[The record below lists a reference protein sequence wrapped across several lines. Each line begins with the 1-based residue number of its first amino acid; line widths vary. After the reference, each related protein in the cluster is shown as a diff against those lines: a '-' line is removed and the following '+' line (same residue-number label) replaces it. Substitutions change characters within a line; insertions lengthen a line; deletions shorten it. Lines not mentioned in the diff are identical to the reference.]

1 MSNVSNDNKRRAVA
15 RMSVVYLMLAAMF
28 IVVLVRV
35 VYLKTGERKEFWS
48 KQENKRIIK
57 DRVVSAKRGNIYA
70 MDPDNGE
77 LLLLAT
83 TEPQYDVF
91 IDLGKHWVLD
101 KHNKRKDKEWVISQ
115 ETFDKNLN
123 ALCDSLA
130 KVFQTGRDCKTASEY
145 KKYFIKARKAERRYV
160 NVRRKVSEKELERM
174 KRFPLIGKTTNRKKK
189 TAYSFVGAV
198 HVEKGA
204 KRVYPYY
211 PMARRTIGINVTANG
226 CDTCYNGID
235 GAFTQYLSGVHG
247 TRLEIKINPNE
258 WVPVNTE
265 EKIKTI
271 DGMDVVTTLD
281 VSLQEL
287 AENSLRSCLDSSDA
301 ESGCVVLMEVETGY
315 IKAISNLSLNKD
327 GEYVELDN
335 IAISNSF
342 EPGSTF
348 KIVTAM
354 MLLDKGFADT
364 SDLVPTG
371 IKNFPGNEKP
381 IRDVGGVNH
390 GLVSFARALE
400 MSSNVGISQLVYNV
414 YNKKRSDLSRD
425 LKDYFPFEPLGLNIK
440 VHEPKPKI
448 GSSENPTD
456 LLRMSFGYVSRMTP
470 LQILTFYNAIANKGV
485 MLKPQFVQS
494 ILKDGKEVERFA
506 PIIMSESICKRETI
520 DKLHNVLKG
529 VVQNGTGRRLKTAS
543 YGIAGKSGTAEIG
556 YDKKHAGIQHRASF
570 VGYFPADAPKYSCI
584 VVISKPQ
591 KARTHGG
598 DLAAPVFRELSDRVV
613 GTRIDFNRT
622 NVNESTVKYP
632 IIGYG
637 NGGDFYAFC
646 KSLGLHTSKPTAKWI
661 KGKDINGMCALS
673 EQKIQDGLVPNVVG
687 LTAKDAVYM
696 LENIGMKVRFHGKG
710 KVVSQ
715 SVAAGSRIDKRNN
728 IIVLGL
734 RSPIAE
740 EE

>member
-1 MSNVSNDNKRRAVA
+1 MSNDNKQGTV
-15 RMSVVYLMLAAMF
+15 RMSIVYLLLGVMF
-28 IVVLVRV
+28 IVVFVRV
-35 VYLKTGERKEFWS
+35 VYLKTGERKEFWT
-48 KQENKRIIK
+48 KQEQKRIIK
-57 DRVVSAKRGNIYA
+57 ERVVSAKRGNIYA

-77 LLLLAT
+77 YLLLAT
-83 TEPQYDVF
+83 TEPQYDVY
-91 IDLGKHWVLD
+91 IDLGKSLEF
-101 KHNKRKDKEWVISQ
+101 DKESKHKVKQWVISQ
-115 ETFDKNLN
+115 EDFNKNMN

-130 KVFQTGRDCKTASEY
+130 KVFQNGRDCKSAAEY
-145 KKYFIKARKAERRYV
+145 KRYFLKARKAERRYV
-160 NVRRKVSEKELERM
+160 TVRRKVSEKELERM
-174 KRFPLIGKTTNRKKK
+174 KRFPLIGYQRFKRKKPTGK
-189 TAYSFVGAV
+189 YDFVGAV
-198 HVEKGA
+198 HVEKGS

-211 PMARRTIGINVTANG
+211 PMARRTIGINVTDNG

-247 TRLEIKINPNE
+247 KRLEIKINPNE
-258 WVPVNTE
+258 WVPVNTD

-287 AENSLRSCLDSSDA
+287 AENSLRSCLDSSEA

-315 IKAISNLSLNKD
+315 IKAISNLSLNKN
-327 GEYVELDN
+327 GEYVESDN

-354 MLLDKGFADT
+354 MLLDRGLADT

-371 IKNFPGNEKP
+371 VKNFPGNEKP
-381 IRDVGGVNH
+381 IRDVGGTNH

-400 MSSNVGISQLVYNV
+400 MSSNVGISQLVYNI
-414 YNKKRSDLSRD
+414 YNKKRADFSKD
-425 LKDYFPFEPLGLNIK
+425 LKEYFAFEPLGLNIK

-485 MLKPQFVQS
+485 MVKPQFVQS
-494 ILKDGKEVERFA
+494 VVKDGKEVERFA
-506 PIIMSESICKRETI
+506 PIIMSEAICKRETI

-613 GTRIDFNRT
+613 GTRIDFNKT
-622 NVNESTVKYP
+622 NIKESTVKYP
-632 IIGYG
+632 VIGYG

-646 KSLGLHTSKPTAKWI
+646 KSLGLHITKPSVMWV

-673 EQKIQDGLVPNVVG
+673 EQNVQSGIVPNVVG
-687 LTAKDAVYM
+687 LTIKDAVYM
-696 LENIGMKVRFHGKG
+696 LENLGMKVRFHGKG

-728 IIVLGL
+728 VIVLGL
-734 RSPIAE
+734 RGPRE
-740 EE
+740 EEK

>member
-1 MSNVSNDNKRRAVA
+1 MSNDNKQGTV
-15 RMSVVYLMLAAMF
+15 RMSIVYLLLGMMF
-28 IVVLVRV
+28 IVVFVRV
-35 VYLKTGERKEFWS
+35 VYLKTGERKEFWT
-48 KQENKRIIK
+48 KQEQKRIIK
-57 DRVVSAKRGNIYA
+57 ERVVSAKRGNIYA

-77 LLLLAT
+77 YLLLAT
-83 TEPQYDVF
+83 TEPQYDVY
-91 IDLGKHWVLD
+91 IDLGKSLEF
-101 KHNKRKDKEWVISQ
+101 DKESKHKVKQWVISQ
-115 ETFDKNLN
+115 EDFNKNMN

-130 KVFQTGRDCKTASEY
+130 KVFQTGRECKSASEY
-145 KKYFIKARKAERRYV
+145 KRYFLKARKAERRYV
-160 NVRRKVSEKELERM
+160 TVRRKVSEKELERM
-174 KRFPLIGKTTNRKKK
+174 KRFPLIGYQRFKRKKPTGK
-189 TAYSFVGAV
+189 YDFVGAV
-198 HVEKGA
+198 HVEKGS

-211 PMARRTIGINVTANG
+211 PMARRTIGINVTDNG

-247 TRLEIKINPNE
+247 KRLEIKINPNE
-258 WVPVNTE
+258 WVPVNTD

-287 AENSLRSCLDSSDA
+287 AENSLRSCLDSSEA

-315 IKAISNLSLNKD
+315 IKAISNLSLNKN
-327 GEYVELDN
+327 GEYVESDN

-354 MLLDKGFADT
+354 MLLDRGLADT

-371 IKNFPGNEKP
+371 VKNFPGNEKP
-381 IRDVGGVNH
+381 IRDVGGTNH

-400 MSSNVGISQLVYNV
+400 MSSNVGISQLVYNI
-414 YNKKRSDLSRD
+414 YNKKRADFSKD
-425 LKDYFPFEPLGLNIK
+425 LKEYFAFEPLGLNIK

-485 MLKPQFVQS
+485 MVKPQFVQS
-494 ILKDGKEVERFA
+494 VVKDGKEVERFA
-506 PIIMSESICKRETI
+506 PIIMSEAICKRETI

-613 GTRIDFNRT
+613 GTRIDFNKT
-622 NVNESTVKYP
+622 NIKESTVKYP
-632 IIGYG
+632 VIGYG

-646 KSLGLHTSKPTAKWI
+646 KSLGLHITKPSVMWV

-673 EQKIQDGLVPNVVG
+673 EQNVQSGIVPNVVG
-687 LTAKDAVYM
+687 LTIKDAVYM
-696 LENIGMKVRFHGKG
+696 LENLGMKVRFHGKG

-728 IIVLGL
+728 VIVLGL
-734 RSPIAE
+734 RSPRE
-740 EE
+740 EEK

>member
-1 MSNVSNDNKRRAVA
+1 MSNDNKQGTV
-15 RMSVVYLMLAAMF
+15 RMSIVYLLLGMMF
-28 IVVLVRV
+28 IVVFVRV
-35 VYLKTGERKEFWS
+35 VYLKTGERKEFWT
-48 KQENKRIIK
+48 KQEQKRIIK
-57 DRVVSAKRGNIYA
+57 ERVVSAKRGNIYA

-77 LLLLAT
+77 YLLLAT
-83 TEPQYDVF
+83 TEPQYDVY
-91 IDLGKHWVLD
+91 IDLGKSLEF
-101 KHNKRKDKEWVISQ
+101 DKESKHKVKQWVISQ
-115 ETFDKNLN
+115 EDFNKNMN

-130 KVFQTGRDCKTASEY
+130 KVFQNGRDCKSAAEY
-145 KKYFIKARKAERRYV
+145 KRYFLKARKAERRYV
-160 NVRRKVSEKELERM
+160 TVRRKVSEKELERM
-174 KRFPLIGKTTNRKKK
+174 KRFPLIGYQRFKRKKPTGK
-189 TAYSFVGAV
+189 YDFVGAV
-198 HVEKGA
+198 HVEKGS

-211 PMARRTIGINVTANG
+211 PMARRTIGINVTDNG

-247 TRLEIKINPNE
+247 KRLEIKINPNE
-258 WVPVNTE
+258 WVPVNTD

-287 AENSLRSCLDSSDA
+287 AENSLRSCLDSSEA

-315 IKAISNLSLNKD
+315 IKAISNLSLNKN
-327 GEYVELDN
+327 GEYVESDN

-354 MLLDKGFADT
+354 MLLDRGLADT

-371 IKNFPGNEKP
+371 VKNFPGNEKP
-381 IRDVGGVNH
+381 IRDVGGTNH

-400 MSSNVGISQLVYNV
+400 MSSNVGISQLVYNI
-414 YNKKRSDLSRD
+414 YNKKRADFSKD
-425 LKDYFPFEPLGLNIK
+425 LKEYFAFEPLGLNIK

-485 MLKPQFVQS
+485 MVKPQFVQ
-494 ILKDGKEVERFA
+494 LVVKDGKEVERFA
-506 PIIMSESICKRETI
+506 PIIMSEAICKRETI

-613 GTRIDFNRT
+613 GTRIDFNKT
-622 NVNESTVKYP
+622 NIKESTVKYP
-632 IIGYG
+632 VIGYG

-646 KSLGLHTSKPTAKWI
+646 KSLGLHITKPSVMWV

-673 EQKIQDGLVPNVVG
+673 EQNVQSGIVPNVVG
-687 LTAKDAVYM
+687 LTIKDAVYM
-696 LENIGMKVRFHGKG
+696 LENLGMKVRFHGKG

-728 IIVLGL
+728 VIVLGL
-734 RSPIAE
+734 RSPRE
-740 EE
+740 EEK

>member
-1 MSNVSNDNKRRAVA
+1 MSNDNKQGTV
-15 RMSVVYLMLAAMF
+15 RMSIVYLLLGMMF
-28 IVVLVRV
+28 IVVFVRV
-35 VYLKTGERKEFWS
+35 VYLKTGERKEFWT
-48 KQENKRIIK
+48 KQEQKRIIK
-57 DRVVSAKRGNIYA
+57 ERVVSAKRGNIYA

-77 LLLLAT
+77 YLLLAT
-83 TEPQYDVF
+83 TEPQYDVY
-91 IDLGKHWVLD
+91 IDLGKSLEF
-101 KHNKRKDKEWVISQ
+101 DKESKHKVKQWVISQ
-115 ETFDKNLN
+115 EDFNKNMN

-130 KVFQTGRDCKTASEY
+130 KVFQNGRDCKSAAEY
-145 KKYFIKARKAERRYV
+145 KRYFLKARKAERRYV
-160 NVRRKVSEKELERM
+160 TVRRKVSEKELERM
-174 KRFPLIGKTTNRKKK
+174 KRFPLIGYQRFKRKKPTSK
-189 TAYSFVGAV
+189 YDFVGAV
-198 HVEKGA
+198 HVEKGS

-211 PMARRTIGINVTANG
+211 PMARRTIGINVTDNG

-247 TRLEIKINPNE
+247 KRLEIKINPNE
-258 WVPVNTE
+258 WVPVNTD

-287 AENSLRSCLDSSDA
+287 AENSLRSCLDSSEA

-315 IKAISNLSLNKD
+315 IKAISNLSLNKN
-327 GEYVELDN
+327 GEYVESDN

-354 MLLDKGFADT
+354 MLLDRGLADT

-371 IKNFPGNEKP
+371 VKNFPGNEKP
-381 IRDVGGVNH
+381 IRDVGGTNH

-400 MSSNVGISQLVYNV
+400 MSSNVGISQLVYNI
-414 YNKKRSDLSRD
+414 YNKKRADFSKD
-425 LKDYFPFEPLGLNIK
+425 LKEYFAFEPLGLNIK

-485 MLKPQFVQS
+485 MVKPQFVQS
-494 ILKDGKEVERFA
+494 VVKDGKEVERFA
-506 PIIMSESICKRETI
+506 PIIMSEAICKRETI

-613 GTRIDFNRT
+613 GTRIDFNKT
-622 NVNESTVKYP
+622 NIKESTVKYP
-632 IIGYG
+632 VIGYG

-646 KSLGLHTSKPTAKWI
+646 KSLGLHITKPSVMWV

-673 EQKIQDGLVPNVVG
+673 EQNVQSGIVPNVVG
-687 LTAKDAVYM
+687 LTIKDAVYM
-696 LENIGMKVRFHGKG
+696 LENLGMKVRFHGKG

-728 IIVLGL
+728 VIVLGL
-734 RSPIAE
+734 RSPRE
-740 EE
+740 EEK

>member
-1 MSNVSNDNKRRAVA
+1 MSNDNKQGTV
-15 RMSVVYLMLAAMF
+15 RMSIVYLLLGMMF
-28 IVVLVRV
+28 IVVFVRV
-35 VYLKTGERKEFWS
+35 VYLKTGERKEFWT
-48 KQENKRIIK
+48 KQEQKRIIK
-57 DRVVSAKRGNIYA
+57 ERVVSAKRGNIYA

-77 LLLLAT
+77 YLLLAT
-83 TEPQYDVF
+83 TEPQYDVY
-91 IDLGKHWVLD
+91 IDLGKSLEF
-101 KHNKRKDKEWVISQ
+101 DKESKHKVKQWVISQ
-115 ETFDKNLN
+115 EDFNKNMN

-130 KVFQTGRDCKTASEY
+130 KVFQTGRDCKSAAEY
-145 KKYFIKARKAERRYV
+145 KRYFLKARKAERRYV
-160 NVRRKVSEKELERM
+160 TVRRKVSEKELERM
-174 KRFPLIGKTTNRKKK
+174 KRFPLIGYQRFKRKKPTGK
-189 TAYSFVGAV
+189 YDFVGAV
-198 HVEKGA
+198 HVEKGS

-211 PMARRTIGINVTANG
+211 PMARRTIGINVTDNG

-247 TRLEIKINPNE
+247 KRLEIKINPNE
-258 WVPVNTE
+258 WVPVNTD

-287 AENSLRSCLDSSDA
+287 AENSLRSCLDSSEA

-315 IKAISNLSLNKD
+315 IKAISNLSLNKN
-327 GEYVELDN
+327 GEYVESDN

-354 MLLDKGFADT
+354 MLLDRGLADT

-371 IKNFPGNEKP
+371 VKNFPGNEKP
-381 IRDVGGVNH
+381 IRDVGGTNH

-400 MSSNVGISQLVYNV
+400 MSSNVGISQLVYNI
-414 YNKKRSDLSRD
+414 YNKKRADFSKD
-425 LKDYFPFEPLGLNIK
+425 LKEYFAFEPLGLNIK

-485 MLKPQFVQS
+485 MVKPQFVQS
-494 ILKDGKEVERFA
+494 VVKDGKEVERFA
-506 PIIMSESICKRETI
+506 PIIMSEAICKRETI

-613 GTRIDFNRT
+613 GTRIDFNKT
-622 NVNESTVKYP
+622 NIKESTVKYP
-632 IIGYG
+632 VIGYG

-646 KSLGLHTSKPTAKWI
+646 KSLGLHITKPSVMWV

-673 EQKIQDGLVPNVVG
+673 EQNVQSGIVPNVVG
-687 LTAKDAVYM
+687 LTIKDAVYM
-696 LENIGMKVRFHGKG
+696 LENLGMKVRFHGKG

-715 SVAAGSRIDKRNN
+715 SVVAGSRIDKRNN
-728 IIVLGL
+728 VIVLGL
-734 RSPIAE
+734 RGPRE
-740 EE
+740 EEK

>member
-1 MSNVSNDNKRRAVA
+1 MSNDNKQGTV
-15 RMSVVYLMLAAMF
+15 RMSIVYLLLGMMF
-28 IVVLVRV
+28 IVVFVRV
-35 VYLKTGERKEFWS
+35 VYLKTGERKEFWT
-48 KQENKRIIK
+48 KQEQKRIIK
-57 DRVVSAKRGNIYA
+57 ERVVSAKRGNIYA

-77 LLLLAT
+77 YLLLAT
-83 TEPQYDVF
+83 TEPQYDVY
-91 IDLGKHWVLD
+91 IDLGKSLEF
-101 KHNKRKDKEWVISQ
+101 DKESKHKVKQWVISQ
-115 ETFDKNLN
+115 EDFNKNMN

-130 KVFQTGRDCKTASEY
+130 KVFQNGRDCKSAAEY
-145 KKYFIKARKAERRYV
+145 KRYFLKARKAERRYV
-160 NVRRKVSEKELERM
+160 TVRRKVSEKELERM
-174 KRFPLIGKTTNRKKK
+174 KRFPLIGYQRFKRKKPTGK
-189 TAYSFVGAV
+189 YDFVGAV
-198 HVEKGA
+198 HVEKGS

-211 PMARRTIGINVTANG
+211 PMARRTIGINVTDNG

-247 TRLEIKINPNE
+247 KRLEIKINPNE
-258 WVPVNTE
+258 WVPVNTD

-287 AENSLRSCLDSSDA
+287 AENSLRSCLDSSEA

-315 IKAISNLSLNKD
+315 IKAISNLSLNKN
-327 GEYVELDN
+327 GEYVESDN

-354 MLLDKGFADT
+354 MLLDRGLADT

-371 IKNFPGNEKP
+371 VKNFPGNEKP
-381 IRDVGGVNH
+381 IRDVGGTNH

-400 MSSNVGISQLVYNV
+400 MSSNVGISQLVYNI
-414 YNKKRSDLSRD
+414 YNKKRADFSKD
-425 LKDYFPFEPLGLNIK
+425 LKEYFAFEPLGLNIK

-485 MLKPQFVQS
+485 MVKPQFVQS
-494 ILKDGKEVERFA
+494 VVKDGKEVERFA
-506 PIIMSESICKRETI
+506 PIIMSEAICKRETI

-613 GTRIDFNRT
+613 GTRIDFNKT
-622 NVNESTVKYP
+622 NIKESTVKYP
-632 IIGYG
+632 VIGYG

-646 KSLGLHTSKPTAKWI
+646 KSLGLHITKPSVMWV

-673 EQKIQDGLVPNVVG
+673 EQNVQSGIVPNVVG
-687 LTAKDAVYM
+687 LTIKDAVYM
-696 LENIGMKVRFHGKG
+696 LENLGMKVRFHGKG

-728 IIVLGL
+728 VIVLGL
-734 RSPIAE
+734 RGSRE
-740 EE
+740 EEK

>member
-1 MSNVSNDNKRRAVA
+1 MSNDNKQGTV
-15 RMSVVYLMLAAMF
+15 RMSIVYLLLGMMF
-28 IVVLVRV
+28 IVVFVRV
-35 VYLKTGERKEFWS
+35 VYLKTGERKEFWT
-48 KQENKRIIK
+48 KQEQKRIIK
-57 DRVVSAKRGNIYA
+57 ERVVSAKRGNIYA

-77 LLLLAT
+77 YLLLAT
-83 TEPQYDVF
+83 TEPQYDVY
-91 IDLGKHWVLD
+91 IDLGKSLEF
-101 KHNKRKDKEWVISQ
+101 DKESKHKVKQWVISQ
-115 ETFDKNLN
+115 EDFNKNMN

-130 KVFQTGRDCKTASEY
+130 KVFQTGRDCKSAAEY
-145 KKYFIKARKAERRYV
+145 KRYFLKARKAERRYV
-160 NVRRKVSEKELERM
+160 TVRRKVSEKELERM
-174 KRFPLIGKTTNRKKK
+174 KRFPLIGYQRFKRKKPTGK
-189 TAYSFVGAV
+189 YDFVGAV
-198 HVEKGA
+198 HVEKGS

-211 PMARRTIGINVTANG
+211 PMARRTIGINVTDNG

-247 TRLEIKINPNE
+247 KRLEIKINPNE
-258 WVPVNTE
+258 WVPVNTD

-287 AENSLRSCLDSSDA
+287 AENSLRSCLDSSEA

-315 IKAISNLSLNKD
+315 IKAISNLSLNKN
-327 GEYVELDN
+327 GEYVESDN

-354 MLLDKGFADT
+354 MLLDRGLADT

-371 IKNFPGNEKP
+371 VKNFPGNEKP
-381 IRDVGGVNH
+381 IRDVGGTNH

-400 MSSNVGISQLVYNV
+400 MSSNVGISQLVYNI
-414 YNKKRSDLSRD
+414 YNKKRADFSKD
-425 LKDYFPFEPLGLNIK
+425 LKEYFAFEPLGLNIK

-485 MLKPQFVQS
+485 MVKPQFVQS
-494 ILKDGKEVERFA
+494 VVKDGKEVERFA
-506 PIIMSESICKRETI
+506 PIIMSEAICKRETI

-613 GTRIDFNRT
+613 GTRIDFNET
-622 NVNESTVKYP
+622 NIKESTVKYP
-632 IIGYG
+632 VLGYG

-646 KSLGLHTSKPTAKWI
+646 KSLGLHITKPSVMWV

-673 EQKIQDGLVPNVVG
+673 EQNVQSGIVPNVVG
-687 LTAKDAVYM
+687 LTIKDAVYM
-696 LENIGMKVRFHGKG
+696 LENLGMKVRFHGKG

-715 SVAAGSRIDKRNN
+715 SVAAGTRIDKRNN
-728 IIVLGL
+728 VIVLGL
-734 RSPIAE
+734 RSPRE

>member
-1 MSNVSNDNKRRAVA
+1 MSNDNKQGTV
-15 RMSVVYLMLAAMF
+15 RMSIVYLLLGMMF
-28 IVVLVRV
+28 IVVFVRV
-35 VYLKTGERKEFWS
+35 VYLKTGERKEFWT
-48 KQENKRIIK
+48 KQEQKRIIK
-57 DRVVSAKRGNIYA
+57 ERVVSAKRGNIYA

-77 LLLLAT
+77 YLLLAT
-83 TEPQYDVF
+83 TEPQYDVY
-91 IDLGKHWVLD
+91 IDLGKSLEF
-101 KHNKRKDKEWVISQ
+101 DKESKHKVKQWVISQ
-115 ETFDKNLN
+115 EDFNKNMN

-130 KVFQTGRDCKTASEY
+130 KVFQNGRDCKSAAEY
-145 KKYFIKARKAERRYV
+145 KRYFLKARKAERRYV
-160 NVRRKVSEKELERM
+160 TVRRKVSEKELERM
-174 KRFPLIGKTTNRKKK
+174 KRFPLIGYQRFKRKKPTGK
-189 TAYSFVGAV
+189 YDFVGAV
-198 HVEKGA
+198 HVEKGS

-211 PMARRTIGINVTANG
+211 PMARRTIGINVTDNG

-247 TRLEIKINPNE
+247 KRLEIKINPNE
-258 WVPVNTE
+258 WVPVNTD

-287 AENSLRSCLDSSDA
+287 AENSLRSCLDSSEA

-315 IKAISNLSLNKD
+315 IKAISNLSLNKN
-327 GEYVELDN
+327 GEYVESDN

-354 MLLDKGFADT
+354 MLLDRGLADT

-371 IKNFPGNEKP
+371 VKNFPGNEKP
-381 IRDVGGVNH
+381 IRDVGGTNH

-400 MSSNVGISQLVYNV
+400 MSSNVGISQLVYNI
-414 YNKKRSDLSRD
+414 YNKKRADFSKD
-425 LKDYFPFEPLGLNIK
+425 LKEYFAFEPLGLNIK

-485 MLKPQFVQS
+485 MVKPQFVQS
-494 ILKDGKEVERFA
+494 VVKDGKEVERFA
-506 PIIMSESICKRETI
+506 PIIMSEAICKRETI

-613 GTRIDFNRT
+613 GTRIDFNKT
-622 NVNESTVKYP
+622 NIKESTVKYP
-632 IIGYG
+632 VIGYG
-637 NGGDFYAFC
+637 NGGNFYAFC
-646 KSLGLHTSKPTAKWI
+646 KSLGLHITKPSVMWV

-673 EQKIQDGLVPNVVG
+673 EQNVQSGIVPNVVG
-687 LTAKDAVYM
+687 LTIKDAVYM
-696 LENIGMKVRFHGKG
+696 LENLGMKVRFHGKG

-715 SVAAGSRIDKRNN
+715 SVVAGSRIDKRNN
-728 IIVLGL
+728 MIVLGL
-734 RSPIAE
+734 RSPRE
-740 EE
+740 EEK

>member
-1 MSNVSNDNKRRAVA
+1 MSNDNKQGTV
-15 RMSVVYLMLAAMF
+15 RMSIVYLLLGMMF
-28 IVVLVRV
+28 IVVFVRV
-35 VYLKTGERKEFWS
+35 VYLKTGERKEFWT
-48 KQENKRIIK
+48 KQEQKRIIK
-57 DRVVSAKRGNIYA
+57 ERVVSAKRGNIYA

-77 LLLLAT
+77 YLLLAT
-83 TEPQYDVF
+83 TEPQYDVY
-91 IDLGKHWVLD
+91 IDLGKSLEF
-101 KHNKRKDKEWVISQ
+101 DKESKHKVKQWVIPQ
-115 ETFDKNLN
+115 EDFNKNMN

-130 KVFQTGRDCKTASEY
+130 KVFQNGRDCKSAAEY
-145 KKYFIKARKAERRYV
+145 KRYFLKARKAERRYV
-160 NVRRKVSEKELERM
+160 TVRRKVSEKELERM
-174 KRFPLIGKTTNRKKK
+174 KRFPLIGYQRFKRKKPTGK
-189 TAYSFVGAV
+189 YDFVGAV
-198 HVEKGA
+198 HVEKGS

-211 PMARRTIGINVTANG
+211 PMARRTIGINVTDNG

-247 TRLEIKINPNE
+247 KRLEIKINPNE
-258 WVPVNTE
+258 WVPVNTD

-287 AENSLRSCLDSSDA
+287 AENSLRSCLDSSEA

-315 IKAISNLSLNKD
+315 IKAISNLSLNKN
-327 GEYVELDN
+327 GEYVESDN

-354 MLLDKGFADT
+354 MLLDRGLADT

-371 IKNFPGNEKP
+371 VKNFPGNEKP
-381 IRDVGGVNH
+381 IRDVGGTNH

-400 MSSNVGISQLVYNV
+400 MSSNVGISQLVYNI
-414 YNKKRSDLSRD
+414 YNKKRADFSKD
-425 LKDYFPFEPLGLNIK
+425 LKEYFAFEPLGLNIK

-485 MLKPQFVQS
+485 MVKPQFVQS
-494 ILKDGKEVERFA
+494 VVKDGKEVERFT
-506 PIIMSESICKRETI
+506 PIIMSEAICKKETI

-613 GTRIDFNRT
+613 GTRIDFNKT
-622 NVNESTVKYP
+622 NIKESTVKYP
-632 IIGYG
+632 VIGYG

-646 KSLGLHTSKPTAKWI
+646 KSLGLHITKPPAMWV

-673 EQKIQDGLVPNVVG
+673 EQNVQSGIVPNVVG
-687 LTAKDAVYM
+687 LTIKDAVYM
-696 LENIGMKVRFHGKG
+696 LENLGMKVRFHGKG

-715 SVAAGSRIDKRNN
+715 SVVAGSRIDKRNN
-728 IIVLGL
+728 VIVLGL
-734 RSPIAE
+734 RSPRE
-740 EE
+740 EEK

>member
-1 MSNVSNDNKRRAVA
+1 MSNDNKQGTV
-15 RMSVVYLMLAAMF
+15 RMSIVYLLLGMMF
-28 IVVLVRV
+28 IVVFVRV
-35 VYLKTGERKEFWS
+35 VYLKTGERKEFWT
-48 KQENKRIIK
+48 KQEQKRIIK
-57 DRVVSAKRGNIYA
+57 ERVVSAKRGNIYA

-77 LLLLAT
+77 YLLLAT
-83 TEPQYDVF
+83 TEPQYDVY
-91 IDLGKHWVLD
+91 IDLGKSLEF
-101 KHNKRKDKEWVISQ
+101 DKESKHKVKQWVISQ
-115 ETFDKNLN
+115 EDFNKNMN

-130 KVFQTGRDCKTASEY
+130 KVFQNGRDCKSAAEY
-145 KKYFIKARKAERRYV
+145 KRYFLKARQAERRYV
-160 NVRRKVSEKELERM
+160 TVRRKVSEKELERM
-174 KRFPLIGKTTNRKKK
+174 KRFPLIGYQRFKRKKPTGK
-189 TAYSFVGAV
+189 YDFVGAV
-198 HVEKGA
+198 HVEKGS

-211 PMARRTIGINVTANG
+211 PMARRTIGINVTDNG

-247 TRLEIKINPNE
+247 KRLEIKINPNE
-258 WVPVNTE
+258 WVPVNTD

-287 AENSLRSCLDSSDA
+287 AENSLRSCLDSSEA

-315 IKAISNLSLNKD
+315 IKAISNLSLNKN
-327 GEYVELDN
+327 GEYVESDN

-354 MLLDKGFADT
+354 MLLDRGLADT

-371 IKNFPGNEKP
+371 VKNFPGNEKP
-381 IRDVGGVNH
+381 IRDVGGTNH

-400 MSSNVGISQLVYNV
+400 MSSNVGISQLVYNI
-414 YNKKRSDLSRD
+414 YNKKRADFSKD
-425 LKDYFPFEPLGLNIK
+425 LKEYFAFEPLGLNIK

-485 MLKPQFVQS
+485 MVKPQFVQS
-494 ILKDGKEVERFA
+494 VVKDGKEVERFA
-506 PIIMSESICKRETI
+506 PIIMSEAICKRETI

-613 GTRIDFNRT
+613 GTRIDFNKT
-622 NVNESTVKYP
+622 NIKESTVKYP
-632 IIGYG
+632 VIGYG

-646 KSLGLHTSKPTAKWI
+646 KSLGLHITKPSVMWV

-673 EQKIQDGLVPNVVG
+673 EQNVQSGIVPNVVG
-687 LTAKDAVYM
+687 LTIKDAVYM
-696 LENIGMKVRFHGKG
+696 LENLGMKVRFHGKG

-728 IIVLGL
+728 VIVLGL
-734 RSPIAE
+734 RSPRE
-740 EE
+740 EEK

>member
-1 MSNVSNDNKRRAVA
+1 MSNDNRHIVV
-15 RMSVVYLMLAAMF
+15 RMSIVYLLLAVVF
-28 IVVLVRV
+28 IVILGRII
-35 VYLKTGERKEFWS
+35 YLKTGERKEFWT
-48 KQENKRIIK
+48 KQEQKRIIK
-57 DRVVSAKRGNIYA
+57 ERVVSAKRGNIYA

-77 LLLLAT
+77 YLLLAT

-91 IDLGKHWVLD
+91 IDLGKSLEF
-101 KHNKRKDKEWVISQ
+101 DKESRHKIKQWVVSQ
-115 ETFDKNLN
+115 EEFDKNLN

-130 KVFQTGRDCKTASEY
+130 KVFQVSRDSKSALEY
-145 KKYFIKARKAERRYV
+145 RKYFVKARKAERRYV
-160 NVRRKVSEKELERM
+160 PVRRKVSEKELERM
-174 KRFPLIGKTTNRKKK
+174 KRFPLIGYQRFKRKKPTGK
-189 TAYSFVGAV
+189 YDFVGAV
-198 HVEKGA
+198 HVEKGS

-211 PMARRTIGINVTANG
+211 PMSRRTIGINVTDNG

-247 TRLEIKINPNE
+247 KRLEIKINPNE
-258 WVPVNTE
+258 WVPVNTD

-287 AENSLRSCLDSSDA
+287 AENSLRSCLDSSEA

-315 IKAISNLSLNKD
+315 IKAISNLSLNKN
-327 GEYVELDN
+327 GEYVESDN

-354 MLLDKGFADT
+354 MLLDRGLADT

-371 IKNFPGNEKP
+371 VKNFPGNEKP
-381 IRDVGGVNH
+381 IRDVGGTNH

-400 MSSNVGISQLVYNV
+400 MSSNVGISQLVYNI
-414 YNKKRSDLSRD
+414 YNKKRADFSKD
-425 LKDYFPFEPLGLNIK
+425 LKEYFAFEPLGLNIK

-448 GSSENPTD
+448 GSSENTTD

-485 MLKPQFVQS
+485 MVKPQFVQS
-494 ILKDGKEVERFA
+494 VVKDGKEVERFT
-506 PIIMSESICKRETI
+506 PIIMSEAICKRETI

-613 GTRIDFNRT
+613 GTRIDFNKT
-622 NVNESTVKYP
+622 NIKESTVKYP
-632 IIGYG
+632 VIGYG

-646 KSLGLHTSKPTAKWI
+646 KSLGLHIAKPSVMWV

-673 EQKIQDGLVPNVVG
+673 EQNVQSGIVPNVVG
-687 LTAKDAVYM
+687 LTIKDAVYM
-696 LENIGMKVRFHGKG
+696 LENLGMKVRFHGKG

-728 IIVLGL
+728 VIVLGL
-734 RSPIAE
+734 RSPRE
-740 EE
+740 EEK

>member
-1 MSNVSNDNKRRAVA
+1 MSNDNKQGTV
-15 RMSVVYLMLAAMF
+15 RMSIVYLLLGMMF
-28 IVVLVRV
+28 IVVFVRV
-35 VYLKTGERKEFWS
+35 VYLKTGERKEFWT
-48 KQENKRIIK
+48 KQEQKRIIK
-57 DRVVSAKRGNIYA
+57 ERVVSAKRGNIYA

-77 LLLLAT
+77 YLLLAT
-83 TEPQYDVF
+83 TEPQYDVY
-91 IDLGKHWVLD
+91 IDLGKSLEF
-101 KHNKRKDKEWVISQ
+101 DKESKHKVKQWVISQ
-115 ETFDKNLN
+115 EDFNKNMN

-130 KVFQTGRDCKTASEY
+130 KVFQNGRDCKSAAEY
-145 KKYFIKARKAERRYV
+145 KRYFLKARKAERRYV
-160 NVRRKVSEKELERM
+160 TVRRKVSEKELERM
-174 KRFPLIGKTTNRKKK
+174 KRFPLIGYQRFKRKKPTGK
-189 TAYSFVGAV
+189 YDFVGAV
-198 HVEKGA
+198 HVEKGS

-211 PMARRTIGINVTANG
+211 PMARRTIGINVTDNG

-247 TRLEIKINPNE
+247 KRLEIKINPNE
-258 WVPVNTE
+258 WVPVNTD

-287 AENSLRSCLDSSDA
+287 AENSLRSCLDSSEA

-315 IKAISNLSLNKD
+315 IKAISNLSLNKN
-327 GEYVELDN
+327 GEYVESDN

-354 MLLDKGFADT
+354 MLLDRGLADT

-371 IKNFPGNEKP
+371 VKNFPGNEKP
-381 IRDVGGVNH
+381 IRDVGGTNH

-400 MSSNVGISQLVYNV
+400 MSSNVGISQLVYNI
-414 YNKKRSDLSRD
+414 YNKKRADFSKD
-425 LKDYFPFEPLGLNIK
+425 LKEYFAFEPLGLNIK

-485 MLKPQFVQS
+485 IVKPQFVQS
-494 ILKDGKEVERFA
+494 VVKDGKEVERFA
-506 PIIMSESICKRETI
+506 PIIMSEAICKRETI

-613 GTRIDFNRT
+613 GTRIDFNKT
-622 NVNESTVKYP
+622 NIKESTVKYP
-632 IIGYG
+632 VIGYG

-646 KSLGLHTSKPTAKWI
+646 KSLGLHITKPSVMWV

-673 EQKIQDGLVPNVVG
+673 EQNVQSGIVPNVVG
-687 LTAKDAVYM
+687 LTIKDAVYM
-696 LENIGMKVRFHGKG
+696 LENLGMKVRFHGKG

-728 IIVLGL
+728 VIVLGL
-734 RSPIAE
+734 RGPRE
-740 EE
+740 EEK

>member
-1 MSNVSNDNKRRAVA
+1 MSNDNKQGTV
-15 RMSVVYLMLAAMF
+15 RMSIVYLLLGMMF
-28 IVVLVRV
+28 IVVFVRV
-35 VYLKTGERKEFWS
+35 VYLKTGERKEFWT
-48 KQENKRIIK
+48 KQEQKRIIK
-57 DRVVSAKRGNIYA
+57 ERVVSAKRGNIYA

-77 LLLLAT
+77 YLLLAT
-83 TEPQYDVF
+83 TEPQYDVY
-91 IDLGKHWVLD
+91 IDLGKSLEF
-101 KHNKRKDKEWVISQ
+101 DKESKHKVKQWVISQ
-115 ETFDKNLN
+115 EDFNKNMN

-130 KVFQTGRDCKTASEY
+130 KVFQTGRDCKSASEY
-145 KKYFIKARKAERRYV
+145 KRYFLKARKAERRYV
-160 NVRRKVSEKELERM
+160 TVRRKVSEKELERM
-174 KRFPLIGKTTNRKKK
+174 KRFPLIGYQRFKRKKPTGK
-189 TAYSFVGAV
+189 YDFVGAV
-198 HVEKGA
+198 HVEKGS

-211 PMARRTIGINVTANG
+211 PMARRTIGINVTDNG

-247 TRLEIKINPNE
+247 KRLEIKINPNE
-258 WVPVNTE
+258 WVPVNTD

-287 AENSLRSCLDSSDA
+287 AENSLRSCLDSSEA

-315 IKAISNLSLNKD
+315 IKAISNLSLNKN
-327 GEYVELDN
+327 GEYVESDN

-354 MLLDKGFADT
+354 MLLDRGLADT

-371 IKNFPGNEKP
+371 VKNFPGNEKP
-381 IRDVGGVNH
+381 IRDVGGTNH

-400 MSSNVGISQLVYNV
+400 MSSNVGISQLVYNI
-414 YNKKRSDLSRD
+414 YNKKRADFSKD
-425 LKDYFPFEPLGLNIK
+425 LKEYFAFEPLGLNIK

-485 MLKPQFVQS
+485 MVKPQFVQS
-494 ILKDGKEVERFA
+494 VVKDGKEVERFA
-506 PIIMSESICKRETI
+506 PIIMSEAICKRETI

-613 GTRIDFNRT
+613 GTRIDFNKT
-622 NVNESTVKYP
+622 NIKESTVKYP
-632 IIGYG
+632 VIGYG

-646 KSLGLHTSKPTAKWI
+646 KSLGLHITKPSVMWV

-673 EQKIQDGLVPNVVG
+673 EQNVQSGIVPNVVG
-687 LTAKDAVYM
+687 LTIKDAVYM
-696 LENIGMKVRFHGKG
+696 LENLGMKVRFHGKG

-715 SVAAGSRIDKRNN
+715 SVAAGTRIDKRNN
-728 IIVLGL
+728 VIVLGL
-734 RSPIAE
+734 RSPRE
-740 EE
+740 EEK

>member
-1 MSNVSNDNKRRAVA
+1 MSNDNKQGTV
-15 RMSVVYLMLAAMF
+15 RMSIVYLLLGMMF
-28 IVVLVRV
+28 IVVFVRV
-35 VYLKTGERKEFWS
+35 VYLKTGERKEFWT
-48 KQENKRIIK
+48 KQEQKRIIK
-57 DRVVSAKRGNIYA
+57 ERVVSAKRGNIYA

-77 LLLLAT
+77 YLLLAT
-83 TEPQYDVF
+83 TEPQYDVY
-91 IDLGKHWVLD
+91 IDLGKSLEF
-101 KHNKRKDKEWVISQ
+101 DKESKHKVKQWVISP
-115 ETFDKNLN
+115 EDFNKNMN

-130 KVFQTGRDCKTASEY
+130 KVFQTGRDCKSASEY
-145 KKYFIKARKAERRYV
+145 KRYFLKARKTERRYV
-160 NVRRKVSEKELERM
+160 TVRRKVSEKELERM
-174 KRFPLIGKTTNRKKK
+174 KRFPLIGYQRFKRKKPTGK
-189 TAYSFVGAV
+189 YDFVGAV
-198 HVEKGA
+198 HVEKGS

-211 PMARRTIGINVTANG
+211 PMARRTIGINVTDNG

-247 TRLEIKINPNE
+247 KRLEIKINPNE
-258 WVPVNTE
+258 WVPVNTD

-287 AENSLRSCLDSSDA
+287 AENSLRSCLDSSEA

-315 IKAISNLSLNKD
+315 IKAISNLSLNKN
-327 GEYVELDN
+327 GEYVESDN

-354 MLLDKGFADT
+354 MLLDRGLADT

-371 IKNFPGNEKP
+371 VKNFPGNEKP
-381 IRDVGGVNH
+381 IRDVGGTNH

-400 MSSNVGISQLVYNV
+400 MSSNVGISQLVYNI
-414 YNKKRSDLSRD
+414 YNKKRADFSKD
-425 LKDYFPFEPLGLNIK
+425 LKEYFAFEPLGLNIK

-485 MLKPQFVQS
+485 MVKPQFVQS
-494 ILKDGKEVERFA
+494 VVKDGKEVERFA
-506 PIIMSESICKRETI
+506 PIIMSEAICKRETI

-613 GTRIDFNRT
+613 GTRIDFNKT
-622 NVNESTVKYP
+622 NMKESTVKYP
-632 IIGYG
+632 VIGYG

-646 KSLGLHTSKPTAKWI
+646 KSLGLHITKSSVMWV

-673 EQKIQDGLVPNVVG
+673 EQNVQSGIVPNVVG
-687 LTAKDAVYM
+687 LTIKDAVYM
-696 LENIGMKVRFHGKG
+696 LENLGMKVRFHGKG

-715 SVAAGSRIDKRNN
+715 SVAAGNKIDKRNN
-728 IIVLGL
+728 VIVLGL
-734 RSPIAE
+734 RSPRE

>member
-1 MSNVSNDNKRRAVA
+1 MSNDNKQGTV
-15 RMSVVYLMLAAMF
+15 RMSIVYLLLGMMF
-28 IVVLVRV
+28 IVVFVRV
-35 VYLKTGERKEFWS
+35 VYLKTGERKEFWT
-48 KQENKRIIK
+48 KQEQKRIIK
-57 DRVVSAKRGNIYA
+57 ERVVSAKRGNIYA

-77 LLLLAT
+77 YLLLAT
-83 TEPQYDVF
+83 TEPQYDVY
-91 IDLGKHWVLD
+91 IDLGKSLEF
-101 KHNKRKDKEWVISQ
+101 DKESKHKVKQWVISQ
-115 ETFDKNLN
+115 EDFNKNMN

-130 KVFQTGRDCKTASEY
+130 KVFQTGRDCKSAAEY
-145 KKYFIKARKAERRYV
+145 KRYFLKARKAERRYV
-160 NVRRKVSEKELERM
+160 TVRRKVSEKELERM
-174 KRFPLIGKTTNRKKK
+174 KRFPLIGYQRFKRKKPTGK
-189 TAYSFVGAV
+189 YDFVGAV
-198 HVEKGA
+198 HVEKGS

-211 PMARRTIGINVTANG
+211 PMARRTIGINVTDNG

-247 TRLEIKINPNE
+247 KRLEIKINPNE
-258 WVPVNTE
+258 WVPVNTD

-287 AENSLRSCLDSSDA
+287 AENSLRSCLDSSEA

-315 IKAISNLSLNKD
+315 IKAISNLSLNKN
-327 GEYVELDN
+327 GEYVESDN

-354 MLLDKGFADT
+354 MLLDRGLADT

-371 IKNFPGNEKP
+371 VKNFPGNEKP
-381 IRDVGGVNH
+381 IRDVGGTNH

-400 MSSNVGISQLVYNV
+400 MSSNVGISQLVYNI
-414 YNKKRSDLSRD
+414 YNKKRADFSKD
-425 LKDYFPFEPLGLNIK
+425 LKEYFAFEPLGLNIK

-485 MLKPQFVQS
+485 MVKPQFVQS
-494 ILKDGKEVERFA
+494 VVKDGKEVERFA
-506 PIIMSESICKRETI
+506 PIIMSEAICKRETI

-613 GTRIDFNRT
+613 GTRIDFNKT
-622 NVNESTVKYP
+622 NIKESTVKYP
-632 IIGYG
+632 VIGYG

-646 KSLGLHTSKPTAKWI
+646 KSLGLHITKPSVMWV

-673 EQKIQDGLVPNVVG
+673 EQNVQSGIVPNVVG
-687 LTAKDAVYM
+687 LTIKDAVYM
-696 LENIGMKVRFHGKG
+696 LENLGMKVRFHGKG

-728 IIVLGL
+728 VIVIGL
-734 RSPIAE
+734 RSPRE
-740 EE
+740 EEK

>member
-1 MSNVSNDNKRRAVA
+1 MSNDNKQGTV
-15 RMSVVYLMLAAMF
+15 RMSIVYLLLGMMF
-28 IVVLVRV
+28 IVVFVRV
-35 VYLKTGERKEFWS
+35 VYLKTGERKEFWT
-48 KQENKRIIK
+48 KQEQKRIIK
-57 DRVVSAKRGNIYA
+57 ERVVSAKRGNIYA

-77 LLLLAT
+77 YLLLAT
-83 TEPQYDVF
+83 TEPQYDVY
-91 IDLGKHWVLD
+91 IDLGKSLEF
-101 KHNKRKDKEWVISQ
+101 DKESKHKVKQWVILQ
-115 ETFDKNLN
+115 EDFNKNMN

-130 KVFQTGRDCKTASEY
+130 KVFQTGRDCKSAAEY
-145 KKYFIKARKAERRYV
+145 KRYFLKARKAERRYV
-160 NVRRKVSEKELERM
+160 TVRRKVSEKELERM
-174 KRFPLIGKTTNRKKK
+174 KRFPLIGYQRFKRKKPTGK
-189 TAYSFVGAV
+189 YDFVGAV
-198 HVEKGA
+198 HVEKGS

-211 PMARRTIGINVTANG
+211 PMARRTIGINVTDNG

-247 TRLEIKINPNE
+247 KRLEIKINPNE
-258 WVPVNTE
+258 WVPVNTD

-287 AENSLRSCLDSSDA
+287 AENSLRSCLDSSEA

-315 IKAISNLSLNKD
+315 IKAISNLSLNKN
-327 GEYVELDN
+327 GEYVESDN

-354 MLLDKGFADT
+354 MLLDRGLADT

-371 IKNFPGNEKP
+371 VKNFPGNEKP
-381 IRDVGGVNH
+381 IRDVGGTNH

-400 MSSNVGISQLVYNV
+400 MSSNVGISQLVYNI
-414 YNKKRSDLSRD
+414 YNKKRADFSKD
-425 LKDYFPFEPLGLNIK
+425 LKEYFAFEPLGLNIK

-485 MLKPQFVQS
+485 MVKPQFVQS
-494 ILKDGKEVERFA
+494 VVKDGKEVERFA
-506 PIIMSESICKRETI
+506 PIIMSEAICKRETI

-613 GTRIDFNRT
+613 GTRIDFNKT
-622 NVNESTVKYP
+622 NIKESTVKYP
-632 IIGYG
+632 VIGYG

-646 KSLGLHTSKPTAKWI
+646 KSLGLHITKPSVMWV

-673 EQKIQDGLVPNVVG
+673 EQNVQSGIVPNVVG
-687 LTAKDAVYM
+687 LTIKDAVYM
-696 LENIGMKVRFHGKG
+696 LENLGMEVRFHGKG

-728 IIVLGL
+728 VIVLGL
-734 RSPIAE
+734 RSPRE
-740 EE
+740 EEK

>member
-1 MSNVSNDNKRRAVA
+1 MSNDNKQGTV
-15 RMSVVYLMLAAMF
+15 RMSIVYLLLGMMF
-28 IVVLVRV
+28 IVVFVRV
-35 VYLKTGERKEFWS
+35 VYLKTGERKEFWT
-48 KQENKRIIK
+48 KQEQKRIIK
-57 DRVVSAKRGNIYA
+57 ERVVSAKRGNIYA

-77 LLLLAT
+77 YLLLAT
-83 TEPQYDVF
+83 TEPQYDVY
-91 IDLGKHWVLD
+91 IDLGKSLEF
-101 KHNKRKDKEWVISQ
+101 DKESKHKVKQWVISQ
-115 ETFDKNLN
+115 EDFNKNMN

-130 KVFQTGRDCKTASEY
+130 KVFQNGRDCKSAAEY
-145 KKYFIKARKAERRYV
+145 KRYFLKARKAERRYV
-160 NVRRKVSEKELERM
+160 TVRRKVSEKELERM
-174 KRFPLIGKTTNRKKK
+174 KRFPLIGYQRFKRKKPTGK
-189 TAYSFVGAV
+189 YDFVGAV
-198 HVEKGA
+198 HVEKGS

-211 PMARRTIGINVTANG
+211 PMARRTIGINVTDNG

-247 TRLEIKINPNE
+247 KRLEIKINPNE
-258 WVPVNTE
+258 WVPVNTD

-287 AENSLRSCLDSSDA
+287 AENSLRSCLDSSEA

-315 IKAISNLSLNKD
+315 IKAISNLSLNKN
-327 GEYVELDN
+327 GEYVESDN

-354 MLLDKGFADT
+354 MLLDRGLADT

-371 IKNFPGNEKP
+371 VKNFPGNEKP
-381 IRDVGGVNH
+381 IRDVGGTNH

-400 MSSNVGISQLVYNV
+400 MSSNVGISQLVYNI
-414 YNKKRSDLSRD
+414 YNKKRADFSKD
-425 LKDYFPFEPLGLNIK
+425 LKEYFAFEPLGLNIK

-485 MLKPQFVQS
+485 MVKPQFVQS
-494 ILKDGKEVERFA
+494 VVKDGKEVERFA
-506 PIIMSESICKRETI
+506 PIIMSEAICKRETI

-613 GTRIDFNRT
+613 GTRIDFNKT
-622 NVNESTVKYP
+622 NIKESTVKYP
-632 IIGYG
+632 VIGYG

-646 KSLGLHTSKPTAKWI
+646 KSLGLHITKPSVMWV

-673 EQKIQDGLVPNVVG
+673 EQNLQSGIVPNVVG
-687 LTAKDAVYM
+687 LTIKDAVYM
-696 LENIGMKVRFHGKG
+696 LENLGMKVRFHGKG

-728 IIVLGL
+728 VIVLGL
-734 RSPIAE
+734 RSPRE
-740 EE
+740 EEK

>member
-1 MSNVSNDNKRRAVA
+1 MSNDNKQGTV
-15 RMSVVYLMLAAMF
+15 RMSIVYLLLGMMF
-28 IVVLVRV
+28 IVVFVRV
-35 VYLKTGERKEFWS
+35 VYLKTGERKEFWT
-48 KQENKRIIK
+48 KQEQKRIIK
-57 DRVVSAKRGNIYA
+57 ERVVSAKRGNIYA

-77 LLLLAT
+77 YLLLAT
-83 TEPQYDVF
+83 TEPQYDVY
-91 IDLGKHWVLD
+91 IDLGKSLEF
-101 KHNKRKDKEWVISQ
+101 DKESKHKVKQWVISQ
-115 ETFDKNLN
+115 EDFNKNMN

-130 KVFQTGRDCKTASEY
+130 KVFQTGRDCKSAAEY
-145 KKYFIKARKAERRYV
+145 KRYFLKARKAERRYV
-160 NVRRKVSEKELERM
+160 TVRRKVSEKELERM
-174 KRFPLIGKTTNRKKK
+174 KRFPLIGYQRFKRKKPTGK
-189 TAYSFVGAV
+189 YDFVGAV
-198 HVEKGA
+198 HVEKGS

-211 PMARRTIGINVTANG
+211 PMARRTIGINVTDNG

-247 TRLEIKINPNE
+247 KRLEIKINPNE
-258 WVPVNTE
+258 WVPVNTD

-287 AENSLRSCLDSSDA
+287 AENSLRSCLDSSEA

-315 IKAISNLSLNKD
+315 IKAISNLSLNKN
-327 GEYVELDN
+327 GEYVESDN

-354 MLLDKGFADT
+354 MLLDRGLADT

-371 IKNFPGNEKP
+371 VKNFPGNEKP
-381 IRDVGGVNH
+381 IRDVGGTNH

-400 MSSNVGISQLVYNV
+400 MSSNVGISQLVYNI
-414 YNKKRSDLSRD
+414 YNKKRADFSKD
-425 LKDYFPFEPLGLNIK
+425 LKEYFAFEPLGLNIK

-485 MLKPQFVQS
+485 MVKPQFVQS
-494 ILKDGKEVERFA
+494 VVKDGKEVERFA
-506 PIIMSESICKRETI
+506 PIIMSEAICKRETI

-613 GTRIDFNRT
+613 GTRIDFNKT
-622 NVNESTVKYP
+622 NIKESTVKYP
-632 IIGYG
+632 VIGYG

-646 KSLGLHTSKPTAKWI
+646 KSLGLHITKPSVMWV

-673 EQKIQDGLVPNVVG
+673 EQNVQSGIVPNVVG
-687 LTAKDAVYM
+687 LTIKDAVYM
-696 LENIGMKVRFHGKG
+696 LENLGMKVRFHGKG

-715 SVAAGSRIDKRNN
+715 SVAAGTRIDKRNN
-728 IIVLGL
+728 VIVLGL
-734 RSPIAE
+734 RSPRE
-740 EE
+740 EEK

>member
-1 MSNVSNDNKRRAVA
+1 MSNDNKQGTV
-15 RMSVVYLMLAAMF
+15 RMSIVYLLLGMMF
-28 IVVLVRV
+28 IVVFVRV
-35 VYLKTGERKEFWS
+35 VYLKTGERKEFWT
-48 KQENKRIIK
+48 KQEQKRIIK
-57 DRVVSAKRGNIYA
+57 ERVVSAKRGNIYA

-77 LLLLAT
+77 YLLLAT
-83 TEPQYDVF
+83 TEPQYDVY
-91 IDLGKHWVLD
+91 IDLGKSLEF
-101 KHNKRKDKEWVISQ
+101 DKESKHKVKQWVISQ
-115 ETFDKNLN
+115 EDFNKNMN

-130 KVFQTGRDCKTASEY
+130 KVFQNGRDCKSAAEY
-145 KKYFIKARKAERRYV
+145 KRYFLKARKAERRYV
-160 NVRRKVSEKELERM
+160 TVRRKVSEKELERM
-174 KRFPLIGKTTNRKKK
+174 KRFPLIGYQRFKRKKPTGK
-189 TAYSFVGAV
+189 YDFVGAV
-198 HVEKGA
+198 HVEKGS

-211 PMARRTIGINVTANG
+211 PMARRTIGINVTDNG

-247 TRLEIKINPNE
+247 KRLEIKINPNE
-258 WVPVNTE
+258 WVPVNTD

-287 AENSLRSCLDSSDA
+287 AENSLRSCLDSSEA

-315 IKAISNLSLNKD
+315 IKAISNLSLNKN
-327 GEYVELDN
+327 GEYVESDN

-348 KIVTAM
+348 KIITAM
-354 MLLDKGFADT
+354 MLLDRGLADT

-371 IKNFPGNEKP
+371 VKNFPGNEKP
-381 IRDVGGVNH
+381 IRDVGGTNH

-400 MSSNVGISQLVYNV
+400 MSSNVGISQLVYNI
-414 YNKKRSDLSRD
+414 YNKKRADFSKD
-425 LKDYFPFEPLGLNIK
+425 LKEYFAFEPLGLNIK

-485 MLKPQFVQS
+485 MVKPQFVQS
-494 ILKDGKEVERFA
+494 VVKDGKEVERFA
-506 PIIMSESICKRETI
+506 PIIMSEAICKRETI

-613 GTRIDFNRT
+613 GTRIDFNKT
-622 NVNESTVKYP
+622 NIKESTVKYP
-632 IIGYG
+632 VIGYG

-646 KSLGLHTSKPTAKWI
+646 KCLGLHITKPSVMWV

-673 EQKIQDGLVPNVVG
+673 EQNVQSGIVPNVVG
-687 LTAKDAVYM
+687 LTIKDAVYM
-696 LENIGMKVRFHGKG
+696 LENLGMKVRFHGKG

-728 IIVLGL
+728 VIVLGL
-734 RSPIAE
+734 RGPRE
-740 EE
+740 EEK

>member
-1 MSNVSNDNKRRAVA
+1 MSNDNKQGTV
-15 RMSVVYLMLAAMF
+15 RMSIVYLLLGVMF
-28 IVVLVRV
+28 IVVFVRV
-35 VYLKTGERKEFWS
+35 VYLKTGERKEFWT
-48 KQENKRIIK
+48 KQEQKRIIK
-57 DRVVSAKRGNIYA
+57 ERVVSAKRGNIYA

-77 LLLLAT
+77 YLLLAT
-83 TEPQYDVF
+83 TEPQYDVY
-91 IDLGKHWVLD
+91 IDLGKSLEF
-101 KHNKRKDKEWVISQ
+101 DKESKHKVKQWVISQ
-115 ETFDKNLN
+115 EDFNKNMN

-130 KVFQTGRDCKTASEY
+130 KVFQNGRDCKSAAEY
-145 KKYFIKARKAERRYV
+145 KRYFLKARKAERRYV
-160 NVRRKVSEKELERM
+160 TVRRKVSEKELERM
-174 KRFPLIGKTTNRKKK
+174 KRFPLIGYQRFKRKKPTGK
-189 TAYSFVGAV
+189 YDFVGAV
-198 HVEKGA
+198 HVEKGS

-211 PMARRTIGINVTANG
+211 PMARRTIGINVTDNG

-247 TRLEIKINPNE
+247 KRLEIKINPNE
-258 WVPVNTE
+258 WVPVNTD

-287 AENSLRSCLDSSDA
+287 AENSLRSCLDSSEA

-315 IKAISNLSLNKD
+315 IKAISNLSLNKN
-327 GEYVELDN
+327 GEYVESDN

-354 MLLDKGFADT
+354 MLLDRGLADT

-371 IKNFPGNEKP
+371 VKNFPGNEKP
-381 IRDVGGVNH
+381 IRDVGGTNH

-400 MSSNVGISQLVYNV
+400 MSSNVGISQLVYNI
-414 YNKKRSDLSRD
+414 YNKKRADFSKD
-425 LKDYFPFEPLGLNIK
+425 LKEYFAFEPLGLNIK

-485 MLKPQFVQS
+485 MVKPQFVQS
-494 ILKDGKEVERFA
+494 VVKDGKEVERFA
-506 PIIMSESICKRETI
+506 PIIMSEAICKRETI

-613 GTRIDFNRT
+613 GTRIDFNKT
-622 NVNESTVKYP
+622 NIKESTVKYP
-632 IIGYG
+632 VIGYG

-646 KSLGLHTSKPTAKWI
+646 KSLGLHITKPSVMWV

-673 EQKIQDGLVPNVVG
+673 EQNVQSGIVPNVVG
-687 LTAKDAVYM
+687 LTIKDAVYM
-696 LENIGMKVRFHGKG
+696 LENLGMKVRFHGKG

-728 IIVLGL
+728 VIVLGL
-734 RSPIAE
+734 RSPRE
-740 EE
+740 EEK

>member
-1 MSNVSNDNKRRAVA
+1 MSNDNKQGTV
-15 RMSVVYLMLAAMF
+15 RMSIVYLLLGVMF
-28 IVVLVRV
+28 IVVFVRV
-35 VYLKTGERKEFWS
+35 VYLKTGERKEFWT
-48 KQENKRIIK
+48 KQEQKRIIK
-57 DRVVSAKRGNIYA
+57 ERVVSAKRGNIYA

-77 LLLLAT
+77 YLLLAT
-83 TEPQYDVF
+83 TEPQYDVY
-91 IDLGKHWVLD
+91 IDLGKSLEF
-101 KHNKRKDKEWVISQ
+101 DKESKHKVKQWVISQ
-115 ETFDKNLN
+115 EDFNKNMN

-130 KVFQTGRDCKTASEY
+130 KVFQNGRDCKSAAEY
-145 KKYFIKARKAERRYV
+145 KRYFLKARKAERRYV
-160 NVRRKVSEKELERM
+160 TVRRKVSEKELERM
-174 KRFPLIGKTTNRKKK
+174 KRFPLIGYQRFKRKKPTGK
-189 TAYSFVGAV
+189 YYFVGAV
-198 HVEKGA
+198 HVEKGS

-211 PMARRTIGINVTANG
+211 PMARRTIGINVTDNG

-247 TRLEIKINPNE
+247 KRLEIKINPNE
-258 WVPVNTE
+258 WVPVNTD

-287 AENSLRSCLDSSDA
+287 AENSLRSCLDSSEA

-315 IKAISNLSLNKD
+315 IKAISNLSLNKN
-327 GEYVELDN
+327 GEYVESDN

-354 MLLDKGFADT
+354 MLLDRGLADT

-371 IKNFPGNEKP
+371 VKNFPGNEKP
-381 IRDVGGVNH
+381 IRDVGGTNH

-400 MSSNVGISQLVYNV
+400 MSSNVGISQLVYNI
-414 YNKKRSDLSRD
+414 YNKKRADFSKD
-425 LKDYFPFEPLGLNIK
+425 LKEYFAFEPLGLNIK

-485 MLKPQFVQS
+485 MVKPQFVQS
-494 ILKDGKEVERFA
+494 VVKDGKEVERFA
-506 PIIMSESICKRETI
+506 PIIMSEAICKRETI

-613 GTRIDFNRT
+613 GTRIDFNKT
-622 NVNESTVKYP
+622 NIKESTVKYP
-632 IIGYG
+632 VIGYG

-646 KSLGLHTSKPTAKWI
+646 KSLGLHITKPSVMWV

-673 EQKIQDGLVPNVVG
+673 EQNVQSGIVPNVVG
-687 LTAKDAVYM
+687 LTIKDAVYM
-696 LENIGMKVRFHGKG
+696 LENLGMKVRFHGKG

-715 SVAAGSRIDKRNN
+715 SVVAGSRIDKRNN
-728 IIVLGL
+728 VIVLGL
-734 RSPIAE
+734 RGPRE
-740 EE
+740 EEK

>member
-1 MSNVSNDNKRRAVA
+1 MSNDNKQGTV
-15 RMSVVYLMLAAMF
+15 RMSIVYLLLGMMF
-28 IVVLVRV
+28 IVVFVRV
-35 VYLKTGERKEFWS
+35 VYLKTGERKEFWT
-48 KQENKRIIK
+48 KQEQKRIIK
-57 DRVVSAKRGNIYA
+57 ERVVSAKRGNIYA

-77 LLLLAT
+77 YLLLAT
-83 TEPQYDVF
+83 TEPQYDVY
-91 IDLGKHWVLD
+91 IDLGKSLEF
-101 KHNKRKDKEWVISQ
+101 DKESKHKVKQWVISQ
-115 ETFDKNLN
+115 EDFNKNMN

-130 KVFQTGRDCKTASEY
+130 KVFQNGRDYKSAAEY
-145 KKYFIKARKAERRYV
+145 KRYFLKARKAERRYV
-160 NVRRKVSEKELERM
+160 TVRRKVSEKELERM
-174 KRFPLIGKTTNRKKK
+174 KRFPLIGYQRFKRKKPTGK
-189 TAYSFVGAV
+189 YDFVGAV
-198 HVEKGA
+198 HVEKGS

-211 PMARRTIGINVTANG
+211 PMARRTIGINVTDNG

-247 TRLEIKINPNE
+247 KRLEIKINPNE
-258 WVPVNTE
+258 WVPVNTD

-287 AENSLRSCLDSSDA
+287 AENSLRSCLDSSEA

-315 IKAISNLSLNKD
+315 IKAISNLSLNKN
-327 GEYVELDN
+327 GEYVESDN

-354 MLLDKGFADT
+354 MLLDRGLADT

-371 IKNFPGNEKP
+371 VKNFPGNEKP
-381 IRDVGGVNH
+381 IRDVGGTNH

-400 MSSNVGISQLVYNV
+400 MSSNVGISQLVYNI
-414 YNKKRSDLSRD
+414 YNKKRADFSKD
-425 LKDYFPFEPLGLNIK
+425 LKEYFAFEPLGLNIK

-485 MLKPQFVQS
+485 MVKPQFVQS
-494 ILKDGKEVERFA
+494 VVKDGKEVERFA
-506 PIIMSESICKRETI
+506 PIIMSEAICKRETI

-613 GTRIDFNRT
+613 GTRIDFNKT
-622 NVNESTVKYP
+622 NIKESTVKYP
-632 IIGYG
+632 VIGYG

-646 KSLGLHTSKPTAKWI
+646 KSLGLHITKPSVMWV

-673 EQKIQDGLVPNVVG
+673 EQNVQSGIVPNVVG
-687 LTAKDAVYM
+687 LTIKDAVYM
-696 LENIGMKVRFHGKG
+696 LENLGMKVRFHGKG

-728 IIVLGL
+728 VIVLGL
-734 RSPIAE
+734 RSPRE
-740 EE
+740 EEK

>member
-1 MSNVSNDNKRRAVA
+1 MSNDNKQGTV
-15 RMSVVYLMLAAMF
+15 RMSIVYLLLGMMF
-28 IVVLVRV
+28 IVVFVRV
-35 VYLKTGERKEFWS
+35 VYLKTGERKEFWT
-48 KQENKRIIK
+48 KQEQKRIIK
-57 DRVVSAKRGNIYA
+57 ERVVSAKRGNIYA

-77 LLLLAT
+77 YLLLAT
-83 TEPQYDVF
+83 TEPQYDVY
-91 IDLGKHWVLD
+91 IDLGKSLEF
-101 KHNKRKDKEWVISQ
+101 DKESKHKVKQWVISQ
-115 ETFDKNLN
+115 EDFNKNMN

-130 KVFQTGRDCKTASEY
+130 KVFQTGRDCKSASEY
-145 KKYFIKARKAERRYV
+145 KRYFLKARKAERRYV
-160 NVRRKVSEKELERM
+160 TVRRKVSEKELERM
-174 KRFPLIGKTTNRKKK
+174 KRFPLIGYQRFKRKKPTGK
-189 TAYSFVGAV
+189 YDFVGAV
-198 HVEKGA
+198 HVEKGS

-211 PMARRTIGINVTANG
+211 PMARRTIGINVTDNG

-247 TRLEIKINPNE
+247 KRLEIKINPNE
-258 WVPVNTE
+258 WVPVNTD

-287 AENSLRSCLDSSDA
+287 AENSLRSCLDSSEA

-315 IKAISNLSLNKD
+315 IKAISNLSLNKN
-327 GEYVELDN
+327 GEYVESDN

-354 MLLDKGFADT
+354 MLLDRGLADT

-371 IKNFPGNEKP
+371 VKNFPGNEKP
-381 IRDVGGVNH
+381 IRDVGGTNH

-400 MSSNVGISQLVYNV
+400 MSSNVGISQLVYNI
-414 YNKKRSDLSRD
+414 YNKKRADFSKD
-425 LKDYFPFEPLGLNIK
+425 LKEYFAFEPLGLNIK

-485 MLKPQFVQS
+485 MVKPQFVQS
-494 ILKDGKEVERFA
+494 VVKDGKEVERFA
-506 PIIMSESICKRETI
+506 PIIMSEAICKRETI

-613 GTRIDFNRT
+613 GTRIDFNKT
-622 NVNESTVKYP
+622 NIKESTVKYP
-632 IIGYG
+632 VIGYG

-646 KSLGLHTSKPTAKWI
+646 KSLGLHITKPSVMWV
-661 KGKDINGMCALS
+661 KGKDINGMCALL
-673 EQKIQDGLVPNVVG
+673 EQNVQSGIVPNVVG
-687 LTAKDAVYM
+687 LTIKDAVYM
-696 LENIGMKVRFHGKG
+696 LENLGMKVRFHGKG

-728 IIVLGL
+728 VIVLGL
-734 RSPIAE
+734 RDPRE
-740 EE
+740 EEK

>member
-1 MSNVSNDNKRRAVA
+1 MSNDNKQGTV
-15 RMSVVYLMLAAMF
+15 RMSIVYLLLGMMF
-28 IVVLVRV
+28 IVVFVRV
-35 VYLKTGERKEFWS
+35 VYLKTGERKEFWT
-48 KQENKRIIK
+48 KQEQKRIIK
-57 DRVVSAKRGNIYA
+57 ERVVSAKRGNIYA

-77 LLLLAT
+77 YLLLAT
-83 TEPQYDVF
+83 TEPQYDVY
-91 IDLGKHWVLD
+91 IDLGKSLEF
-101 KHNKRKDKEWVISQ
+101 DKESKHKVKQWVISQ
-115 ETFDKNLN
+115 EDFNKNMN

-130 KVFQTGRDCKTASEY
+130 KVFQNGRDCKSAAEY
-145 KKYFIKARKAERRYV
+145 KRYFLKARKAERRYV
-160 NVRRKVSEKELERM
+160 TVRRKVSEKELERM
-174 KRFPLIGKTTNRKKK
+174 KRFPLIGYQKFKRKKPTGK
-189 TAYSFVGAV
+189 YDFVGAV
-198 HVEKGA
+198 HVEKGS

-211 PMARRTIGINVTANG
+211 PMARRTIGINVTDNG

-247 TRLEIKINPNE
+247 KRLEIKINPNE
-258 WVPVNTE
+258 WVPVNTD

-287 AENSLRSCLDSSDA
+287 AENSLRSCLDSSEA

-315 IKAISNLSLNKD
+315 IKAISNLSLNKN
-327 GEYVELDN
+327 GEYVESDN

-354 MLLDKGFADT
+354 MLLDRGLADT

-371 IKNFPGNEKP
+371 VKNFPGNEKP
-381 IRDVGGVNH
+381 IRDVGGTNH

-400 MSSNVGISQLVYNV
+400 MSSNVGISQLVYNI
-414 YNKKRSDLSRD
+414 YNKKRADFSKD
-425 LKDYFPFEPLGLNIK
+425 LKEYFAFEPLGLNIK

-485 MLKPQFVQS
+485 MVKPQFVQS
-494 ILKDGKEVERFA
+494 VVKDGKEVERFA
-506 PIIMSESICKRETI
+506 PIIMSEAICKRETI

-613 GTRIDFNRT
+613 GTRIDFNKT
-622 NVNESTVKYP
+622 NIKESTVKYP
-632 IIGYG
+632 VIGYG

-646 KSLGLHTSKPTAKWI
+646 KSLGLHITKPSVMWV

-673 EQKIQDGLVPNVVG
+673 EQNVQSRIVPNVVG
-687 LTAKDAVYM
+687 LTIKDAVYM
-696 LENIGMKVRFHGKG
+696 LENLGMKVRFHGKG

-728 IIVLGL
+728 VIVLGL
-734 RSPIAE
+734 RSPRE
-740 EE
+740 EEK

>member
-1 MSNVSNDNKRRAVA
+1 MSNDNKQGTV
-15 RMSVVYLMLAAMF
+15 RMSIVYLLLGVMF
-28 IVVLVRV
+28 IVVFVRV
-35 VYLKTGERKEFWS
+35 VYLKTGERKEFWT
-48 KQENKRIIK
+48 KQEQKRIIK
-57 DRVVSAKRGNIYA
+57 ERVVSAKRGNIYA

-77 LLLLAT
+77 YLLLAT
-83 TEPQYDVF
+83 TEPQYDVY
-91 IDLGKHWVLD
+91 IDLGKSLEF
-101 KHNKRKDKEWVISQ
+101 DKESKHKVKQWVISQ
-115 ETFDKNLN
+115 EDINKNMN

-130 KVFQTGRDCKTASEY
+130 KVFQNGRDFKSAAEY
-145 KKYFIKARKAERRYV
+145 KRYFLKARKAERRYV
-160 NVRRKVSEKELERM
+160 TVRRKVSEKELERM
-174 KRFPLIGKTTNRKKK
+174 KRFPLIGYQRFKRKKPTGK
-189 TAYSFVGAV
+189 YDFVGAV
-198 HVEKGA
+198 HVEKGS

-211 PMARRTIGINVTANG
+211 PMARRTIGINVTDNG

-247 TRLEIKINPNE
+247 KRLEIKINPNE
-258 WVPVNTE
+258 WVPVNTD

-287 AENSLRSCLDSSDA
+287 AENSLRSCLDSSEA

-315 IKAISNLSLNKD
+315 IKAISNLSLNKN
-327 GEYVELDN
+327 GEYVESDN

-354 MLLDKGFADT
+354 MLLDRGLADT

-371 IKNFPGNEKP
+371 VKNFPGNEKP
-381 IRDVGGVNH
+381 IRDVGGTNH

-400 MSSNVGISQLVYNV
+400 MSSNVGISQLVYNI
-414 YNKKRSDLSRD
+414 YNKKRADFSKD
-425 LKDYFPFEPLGLNIK
+425 LKEYFAFEPLGLNIK

-485 MLKPQFVQS
+485 MVKPQFVQS
-494 ILKDGKEVERFA
+494 VVKDGKEVERFA
-506 PIIMSESICKRETI
+506 PIIMSEAICKRETI

-613 GTRIDFNRT
+613 GTRIDFNKT
-622 NVNESTVKYP
+622 NIKESTVKYP
-632 IIGYG
+632 VIGYG

-646 KSLGLHTSKPTAKWI
+646 KSLGLHITKPSVMWV

-673 EQKIQDGLVPNVVG
+673 EQNVQSGIVPNVVG
-687 LTAKDAVYM
+687 LTIKDAVYM
-696 LENIGMKVRFHGKG
+696 LENLGMKVRFHGKG

-728 IIVLGL
+728 VIVLGL
-734 RSPIAE
+734 RSPRE
-740 EE
+740 EEK

>member
-1 MSNVSNDNKRRAVA
+1 MSNDNKQGTV
-15 RMSVVYLMLAAMF
+15 RMSIVYLLLGMMF
-28 IVVLVRV
+28 IVVFVRV
-35 VYLKTGERKEFWS
+35 VYLKTGERKEFWT
-48 KQENKRIIK
+48 KQEQKRIIK
-57 DRVVSAKRGNIYA
+57 ERVVSAKRGNIYA

-77 LLLLAT
+77 YLLLAT
-83 TEPQYDVF
+83 TEPQYDVY
-91 IDLGKHWVLD
+91 IDLGKSLEF
-101 KHNKRKDKEWVISQ
+101 DKESKHKVKQWVISQ
-115 ETFDKNLN
+115 EDFNKNMN

-130 KVFQTGRDCKTASEY
+130 KVFQNGRDCKSAAEY
-145 KKYFIKARKAERRYV
+145 KRYFLKARKAERRYV
-160 NVRRKVSEKELERM
+160 TVRRKVSEKELERM
-174 KRFPLIGKTTNRKKK
+174 KRFPLIGYQRFKRKKPTGK
-189 TAYSFVGAV
+189 YDFVGAV
-198 HVEKGA
+198 HVEKGS

-211 PMARRTIGINVTANG
+211 PMARRTIGINVTDNG

-247 TRLEIKINPNE
+247 KRLEIKINPNE
-258 WVPVNTE
+258 WVPVNTD

-287 AENSLRSCLDSSDA
+287 AENSLRSCLDSSEA

-315 IKAISNLSLNKD
+315 IKAISNLSLNKN
-327 GEYVELDN
+327 GEYVESDN

-354 MLLDKGFADT
+354 MLLDRGLADT

-371 IKNFPGNEKP
+371 VKNFPGNEKP
-381 IRDVGGVNH
+381 IRDVGGTNH

-400 MSSNVGISQLVYNV
+400 MSSNVGISQLVYNI
-414 YNKKRSDLSRD
+414 YNKKRADFSKD
-425 LKDYFPFEPLGLNIK
+425 LKEYFAFEPLGLNIK

-485 MLKPQFVQS
+485 MVKPQFVQS
-494 ILKDGKEVERFA
+494 VVKDGKEVERFA
-506 PIIMSESICKRETI
+506 PIIMSEAICKRETI

-613 GTRIDFNRT
+613 GTRIDFNKT
-622 NVNESTVKYP
+622 NIKESTVKYP
-632 IIGYG
+632 VIGYG

-646 KSLGLHTSKPTAKWI
+646 KSLGLHITKPSVMWV

-673 EQKIQDGLVPNVVG
+673 EQNVQSGIVPNVVG
-687 LTAKDAVYM
+687 LTIKDAVYM
-696 LENIGMKVRFHGKG
+696 LENLGMKVRFHGKG
-710 KVVSQ
+710 NVVSQ

-728 IIVLGL
+728 VIVLGL
-734 RSPIAE
+734 RSPRE
-740 EE
+740 EEK

>member
-1 MSNVSNDNKRRAVA
+1 MSNDNRHIVV
-15 RMSVVYLMLAAMF
+15 RMSIVYLLLAVVF
-28 IVVLVRV
+28 IVILGRII
-35 VYLKTGERKEFWS
+35 YLKTGERKEFWT
-48 KQENKRIIK
+48 KQEQKRIIK
-57 DRVVSAKRGNIYA
+57 ERVVSAKRGNIYA

-77 LLLLAT
+77 YLLLAT

-91 IDLGKHWVLD
+91 IDLGKSLEF
-101 KHNKRKDKEWVISQ
+101 DKESRHKIKQWVVSQ
-115 ETFDKNLN
+115 EEFDKNLN

-130 KVFQTGRDCKTASEY
+130 KVFQVSRNSKSALEY
-145 KKYFIKARKAERRYV
+145 RKYFVKARKAERRYV
-160 NVRRKVSEKELERM
+160 TVRRKVSEKELERM
-174 KRFPLIGKTTNRKKK
+174 KRFPLIGYQRFKRKKPTGK
-189 TAYSFVGAV
+189 YDFVGAV
-198 HVEKGA
+198 HVEKGS

-211 PMARRTIGINVTANG
+211 PMSRRTIGINVTDNG

-247 TRLEIKINPNE
+247 KRLEIKINPNE
-258 WVPVNTE
+258 WVPVNTD

-287 AENSLRSCLDSSDA
+287 AENSLRSCLDSSEA

-315 IKAISNLSLNKD
+315 IKAISNLSLNKN
-327 GEYVELDN
+327 GEYVESDN

-354 MLLDKGFADT
+354 MLLDRGLADT

-371 IKNFPGNEKP
+371 VKNFPGNEKP
-381 IRDVGGVNH
+381 IRDVGGTNH

-400 MSSNVGISQLVYNV
+400 MSSNVGISQLVYNI
-414 YNKKRSDLSRD
+414 YNKKRADFSKD
-425 LKDYFPFEPLGLNIK
+425 LKEYFAFEPLGLNIK

-485 MLKPQFVQS
+485 MVKPQFVQS
-494 ILKDGKEVERFA
+494 VVKDGKEVERFA
-506 PIIMSESICKRETI
+506 PIIMSEAICKRETI

-613 GTRIDFNRT
+613 GTRIDFNKT
-622 NVNESTVKYP
+622 NIKESTVKYP
-632 IIGYG
+632 VIGYG

-646 KSLGLHTSKPTAKWI
+646 KSLGLHITKPSVMWV

-673 EQKIQDGLVPNVVG
+673 EQNVQSGIVPNVVG
-687 LTAKDAVYM
+687 LTIKDAVYM
-696 LENIGMKVRFHGKG
+696 LENLGMKVRFHGKG

-728 IIVLGL
+728 VIVLGL
-734 RSPIAE
+734 RSPRE
-740 EE
+740 EEK

>member
-1 MSNVSNDNKRRAVA
+1 MSNDNKQGTV
-15 RMSVVYLMLAAMF
+15 RMSIVYLLLGMMF
-28 IVVLVRV
+28 IVVFVRV
-35 VYLKTGERKEFWS
+35 VYLKTGERKEFWT
-48 KQENKRIIK
+48 KQEQKRIIK
-57 DRVVSAKRGNIYA
+57 ERVVSAKRGNIYA

-77 LLLLAT
+77 YLLLAT
-83 TEPQYDVF
+83 TEPQYDVY
-91 IDLGKHWVLD
+91 IDLGKSLEF
-101 KHNKRKDKEWVISQ
+101 DKESKHKVKQWVISQ
-115 ETFDKNLN
+115 EDFNKNMN

-130 KVFQTGRDCKTASEY
+130 KVFQNGRDCKSAAEY
-145 KKYFIKARKAERRYV
+145 NRYFLKARKAERRYV
-160 NVRRKVSEKELERM
+160 TVRRKVSEKELERM
-174 KRFPLIGKTTNRKKK
+174 KRFPLIGYQRFKRKKPTGK
-189 TAYSFVGAV
+189 YDFVGAV
-198 HVEKGA
+198 HVEKGS

-211 PMARRTIGINVTANG
+211 PMARRTIGINVTDNG

-247 TRLEIKINPNE
+247 KRLEIKINPNE
-258 WVPVNTE
+258 WVPVNTD

-287 AENSLRSCLDSSDA
+287 AENSLRSCLDSSEA

-315 IKAISNLSLNKD
+315 IKAISNLSLNKN
-327 GEYVELDN
+327 GEYVESDN

-354 MLLDKGFADT
+354 MLLDRGLADT

-371 IKNFPGNEKP
+371 VKNFPGNEKP
-381 IRDVGGVNH
+381 IRDVGGTNH

-400 MSSNVGISQLVYNV
+400 MSSNVGISQLVYNI
-414 YNKKRSDLSRD
+414 YNKKRADFSKD
-425 LKDYFPFEPLGLNIK
+425 LKEYFAFEPLGLNIK

-485 MLKPQFVQS
+485 MVKPQFVQS
-494 ILKDGKEVERFA
+494 VVKDGKEVERFA
-506 PIIMSESICKRETI
+506 PIIMSEAICKRETI

-613 GTRIDFNRT
+613 GTRIDFNKT
-622 NVNESTVKYP
+622 NIKESTVKYP
-632 IIGYG
+632 VIGYG

-646 KSLGLHTSKPTAKWI
+646 KSLGLHITKPSVMWV

-673 EQKIQDGLVPNVVG
+673 EQNVQSGIVPNVVG
-687 LTAKDAVYM
+687 LTIKDAVYM
-696 LENIGMKVRFHGKG
+696 LENLGMKVRFHGKG

-728 IIVLGL
+728 VIVLGL
-734 RSPIAE
+734 RSPRE
-740 EE
+740 EEK

>member
-1 MSNVSNDNKRRAVA
+1 MSNDNRHIVV
-15 RMSVVYLMLAAMF
+15 RMSIVYLLLAVVF
-28 IVVLVRV
+28 IVILGRII
-35 VYLKTGERKEFWS
+35 YLKTGERKEFWT
-48 KQENKRIIK
+48 KQEQKRIIK
-57 DRVVSAKRGNIYA
+57 ERVVSAKRGNIYA

-77 LLLLAT
+77 YLLLAT

-91 IDLGKHWVLD
+91 IDLGKSLEF
-101 KHNKRKDKEWVISQ
+101 DKESRHKIKQWVVSQ
-115 ETFDKNLN
+115 EEFDKNLN

-130 KVFQTGRDCKTASEY
+130 KVFQASRDSKSALEY
-145 KKYFIKARKAERRYV
+145 KKYFVKARKVERRYV
-160 NVRRKVSEKELERM
+160 TVRRKVSEKELERM
-174 KRFPLIGKTTNRKKK
+174 KRFPLIGYQRFKRKKPTGK
-189 TAYSFVGAV
+189 YDFVGAV
-198 HVEKGA
+198 HVEKGS

-211 PMARRTIGINVTANG
+211 PMARRTIGINVTDNG

-247 TRLEIKINPNE
+247 KRLEIKINPNE
-258 WVPVNTE
+258 WVPVNTD

-287 AENSLRSCLDSSDA
+287 AENSLRSCLDSSEA

-315 IKAISNLSLNKD
+315 IKAISNLSLNKN
-327 GEYVELDN
+327 GEYVESDN

-354 MLLDKGFADT
+354 MLLDRGLADT

-371 IKNFPGNEKP
+371 VKNFPGNEKP
-381 IRDVGGVNH
+381 IRDVGGTNH

-400 MSSNVGISQLVYNV
+400 MSSNVGISQIVYNI
-414 YNKKRSDLSRD
+414 YNKKRADFSKD
-425 LKDYFPFEPLGLNIK
+425 LKEYFAFEPLGLNIK

-485 MLKPQFVQS
+485 MVKPQFVQS
-494 ILKDGKEVERFA
+494 VVKDGKEVERFA
-506 PIIMSESICKRETI
+506 PIIMSEAICKRETI

-613 GTRIDFNRT
+613 GTRIDFNKT
-622 NVNESTVKYP
+622 NIKESTVKYP
-632 IIGYG
+632 VIGYG
-637 NGGDFYAFC
+637 NGEDFYAFC
-646 KSLGLHTSKPTAKWI
+646 KSLGLHITKPSVMWV

-673 EQKIQDGLVPNVVG
+673 EQNVQSGIVPNVVG
-687 LTAKDAVYM
+687 LTIKDAVYM
-696 LENIGMKVRFHGKG
+696 LENLGMKVRFHGKG

-728 IIVLGL
+728 VIVLGL
-734 RSPIAE
+734 RSPRE
-740 EE
+740 EEK

>member
-1 MSNVSNDNKRRAVA
+1 MSNDNKQGTV
-15 RMSVVYLMLAAMF
+15 RMSIVYLLLGMMF
-28 IVVLVRV
+28 IVVFVRV
-35 VYLKTGERKEFWS
+35 VYLKTGERKEFWT
-48 KQENKRIIK
+48 KQEQKRIIK
-57 DRVVSAKRGNIYA
+57 ERVVSAKRGNIYA

-77 LLLLAT
+77 YLLLAT
-83 TEPQYDVF
+83 TEPQYDVY
-91 IDLGKHWVLD
+91 IDLGKSLEF
-101 KHNKRKDKEWVISQ
+101 DKESKHKVKQWVISQ
-115 ETFDKNLN
+115 EDFNKNMN

-130 KVFQTGRDCKTASEY
+130 KVFQTGRDCKSASEY
-145 KKYFIKARKAERRYV
+145 KRYFLKARKAERRYV
-160 NVRRKVSEKELERM
+160 TVKRKVSEKELERM
-174 KRFPLIGKTTNRKKK
+174 KRFPLIGYQRFKRKKPTGK
-189 TAYSFVGAV
+189 YDFVGAV
-198 HVEKGA
+198 HVEKGS

-211 PMARRTIGINVTANG
+211 PMSRRTIGINVTDNG

-247 TRLEIKINPNE
+247 KRLEIKINPNE
-258 WVPVNTE
+258 WVPVNTD

-287 AENSLRSCLDSSDA
+287 AENSLRSCLDSSEA

-315 IKAISNLSLNKD
+315 IKAISNLSLNKN
-327 GEYVELDN
+327 GEYVESDN

-354 MLLDKGFADT
+354 MLLDRGLADT

-371 IKNFPGNEKP
+371 VKNFPGNEKP
-381 IRDVGGVNH
+381 IRDVGGTNH

-400 MSSNVGISQLVYNV
+400 MSSNVGISQLVYNI
-414 YNKKRSDLSRD
+414 YNKKRADFSKD
-425 LKDYFPFEPLGLNIK
+425 LKEYFAFEPLGLNIK

-485 MLKPQFVQS
+485 MVKPQFVQS
-494 ILKDGKEVERFA
+494 VVKDGKEVERFA
-506 PIIMSESICKRETI
+506 PIIMSEAICKRETI

-613 GTRIDFNRT
+613 GTRIDFNKT
-622 NVNESTVKYP
+622 NIKESTVKYP
-632 IIGYG
+632 VIGYG

-646 KSLGLHTSKPTAKWI
+646 KSLGLHITKPSVMWV

-673 EQKIQDGLVPNVVG
+673 EQNVQSGIVPNVVG
-687 LTAKDAVYM
+687 LTIKDAVYM
-696 LENIGMKVRFHGKG
+696 LENLGMKVRFHGKG

-728 IIVLGL
+728 VIVLGL
-734 RSPIAE
+734 RGPRE
-740 EE
+740 EEK

>member
-1 MSNVSNDNKRRAVA
+1 MSNDNKQGTV
-15 RMSVVYLMLAAMF
+15 RMSIVYLLLGMMF
-28 IVVLVRV
+28 IVVFVRV
-35 VYLKTGERKEFWS
+35 VYLKTGERKEFWT
-48 KQENKRIIK
+48 KQEQKRIIK
-57 DRVVSAKRGNIYA
+57 ERVVSAKRGNIYA

-77 LLLLAT
+77 YLLLAT
-83 TEPQYDVF
+83 TEPQYDVY
-91 IDLGKHWVLD
+91 IDLGKSLEF
-101 KHNKRKDKEWVISQ
+101 DKESKHKVKQWVISQ
-115 ETFDKNLN
+115 EDFNKNMN

-130 KVFQTGRDCKTASEY
+130 KVFQTGRDCKSASEY
-145 KKYFIKARKAERRYV
+145 KRYFLKARKAERRYV
-160 NVRRKVSEKELERM
+160 TVRRKVPEKELERM
-174 KRFPLIGKTTNRKKK
+174 KRFPLIGYQRFKRKKPTGK
-189 TAYSFVGAV
+189 YDFVGAV
-198 HVEKGA
+198 HVEKGS

-211 PMARRTIGINVTANG
+211 PMARRTIGINVTDNG

-247 TRLEIKINPNE
+247 KRLEIKINPNE
-258 WVPVNTE
+258 WVPVNTD

-287 AENSLRSCLDSSDA
+287 AENSLRSCLDSSEA

-315 IKAISNLSLNKD
+315 IKAISNLSLNKN
-327 GEYVELDN
+327 GEYVESDN

-354 MLLDKGFADT
+354 MLLDRGLADT

-371 IKNFPGNEKP
+371 VKNFPGNEKP
-381 IRDVGGVNH
+381 IRDVGGTNH

-400 MSSNVGISQLVYNV
+400 MSSNVGISQLVYNI
-414 YNKKRSDLSRD
+414 YNKKRADFSKD
-425 LKDYFPFEPLGLNIK
+425 LKEYFAFEPLGLNIK

-485 MLKPQFVQS
+485 MVKPQFVQS
-494 ILKDGKEVERFA
+494 VVKDGKEVERFS
-506 PIIMSESICKRETI
+506 PIIMSEAICKRETI

-613 GTRIDFNRT
+613 GTRIDFNKT
-622 NVNESTVKYP
+622 NIKESTVKYP
-632 IIGYG
+632 VIGYG

-646 KSLGLHTSKPTAKWI
+646 KSLGLHITKPSVMWV

-673 EQKIQDGLVPNVVG
+673 EQNVQSGIVPNVVG
-687 LTAKDAVYM
+687 LTIKDAVYM
-696 LENIGMKVRFHGKG
+696 LENLGMKVRFHGKG

-715 SVAAGSRIDKRNN
+715 SVVAGSRIDKRNN
-728 IIVLGL
+728 VIVLGL
-734 RSPIAE
+734 RGPRE
-740 EE
+740 EEK

>member
-1 MSNVSNDNKRRAVA
+1 MSNDNKRGTV
-15 RMSVVYLMLAAMF
+15 RMSIVYLLLGMMF
-28 IVVLVRV
+28 IVVFVRV
-35 VYLKTGERKEFWS
+35 VYLKTGERKEFWT
-48 KQENKRIIK
+48 KQEQKRIIK
-57 DRVVSAKRGNIYA
+57 ERVVSAKRGNIYA

-77 LLLLAT
+77 YLLLAT
-83 TEPQYDVF
+83 TEPQYDVY
-91 IDLGKHWVLD
+91 IDLGKSLEF
-101 KHNKRKDKEWVISQ
+101 DKESKHKVKQWVISQ
-115 ETFDKNLN
+115 EDFNKNMN

-130 KVFQTGRDCKTASEY
+130 KVFQNGRDCKSAAEY
-145 KKYFIKARKAERRYV
+145 KRYFLKARKAERRYV
-160 NVRRKVSEKELERM
+160 TVRRKVSEKELERM
-174 KRFPLIGKTTNRKKK
+174 KRFPLIGYQRFKRKKPTGK
-189 TAYSFVGAV
+189 YDFVGAV
-198 HVEKGA
+198 HVEKGS

-211 PMARRTIGINVTANG
+211 PMARRTIGINVTDNG

-247 TRLEIKINPNE
+247 KRLEIKINPNE
-258 WVPVNTE
+258 WVPVNTD

-287 AENSLRSCLDSSDA
+287 AENSLRSCLDSSEA

-315 IKAISNLSLNKD
+315 IKAISNLSLNKN
-327 GEYVELDN
+327 GEYVESDN

-354 MLLDKGFADT
+354 MLLDRGLADT

-371 IKNFPGNEKP
+371 VKNFPGNEKP
-381 IRDVGGVNH
+381 IRDVGGTNH

-400 MSSNVGISQLVYNV
+400 MSSNVGISQLVYNI
-414 YNKKRSDLSRD
+414 YNKKRADFSKD
-425 LKDYFPFEPLGLNIK
+425 LKEYFAFEPLGLNIK

-485 MLKPQFVQS
+485 MVKPQFVQS
-494 ILKDGKEVERFA
+494 VVKDGKEVERFA
-506 PIIMSESICKRETI
+506 PIIMSEAICKRETI

-613 GTRIDFNRT
+613 GTRIDFNKT
-622 NVNESTVKYP
+622 NIKESTVKYP
-632 IIGYG
+632 VIGYG

-646 KSLGLHTSKPTAKWI
+646 KSLGLHITKPSVMWV

-673 EQKIQDGLVPNVVG
+673 EQNVQSGIVPNVVG
-687 LTAKDAVYM
+687 LTIKDAVYM
-696 LENIGMKVRFHGKG
+696 LENLGMKVRFHGKG

-728 IIVLGL
+728 VIVLGL
-734 RSPIAE
+734 RSPRE
-740 EE
+740 EEK

>member
-1 MSNVSNDNKRRAVA
+1 MSNDNKQGTV
-15 RMSVVYLMLAAMF
+15 RMSIVYLLLGMMF
-28 IVVLVRV
+28 IVVFVRV
-35 VYLKTGERKEFWS
+35 VYLKTGERKEFWT
-48 KQENKRIIK
+48 KQEQKRIIK
-57 DRVVSAKRGNIYA
+57 ERVVSAKRGNIYA

-77 LLLLAT
+77 YLLLAT
-83 TEPQYDVF
+83 TEPQYDVY
-91 IDLGKHWVLD
+91 IDLGKSLEF
-101 KHNKRKDKEWVISQ
+101 DKESKHKVKQWVISQ
-115 ETFDKNLN
+115 ENFNKNMN

-130 KVFQTGRDCKTASEY
+130 KVFQNGRDCKSAAEY
-145 KKYFIKARKAERRYV
+145 KRYFLKARKAERRYV
-160 NVRRKVSEKELERM
+160 TVRRKVSEKELERM
-174 KRFPLIGKTTNRKKK
+174 KRFPLIGYQRFKRKKPTGK
-189 TAYSFVGAV
+189 YDFVGAV
-198 HVEKGA
+198 HVEKGS

-211 PMARRTIGINVTANG
+211 PMARRTIGINVTDNG

-247 TRLEIKINPNE
+247 KRLEIKINPNE
-258 WVPVNTE
+258 WVPVNTD

-287 AENSLRSCLDSSDA
+287 AENSLRSCLDSSEA

-315 IKAISNLSLNKD
+315 IKAISNLSLNKN
-327 GEYVELDN
+327 GEYVESDN

-354 MLLDKGFADT
+354 MLLDRGLADT

-371 IKNFPGNEKP
+371 VKNFPGNEKP
-381 IRDVGGVNH
+381 IRDVGGTNH

-400 MSSNVGISQLVYNV
+400 MSSNVGISQLVYNI
-414 YNKKRSDLSRD
+414 YNKKRADFSKD
-425 LKDYFPFEPLGLNIK
+425 LKEYFAFEPLGLNIK

-485 MLKPQFVQS
+485 MVKPQFVQS
-494 ILKDGKEVERFA
+494 VVKDGKEVERFA
-506 PIIMSESICKRETI
+506 PIIMSEAICKRETI

-613 GTRIDFNRT
+613 GTRIDFNKT
-622 NVNESTVKYP
+622 NIKESTVKYP
-632 IIGYG
+632 VIGYG

-646 KSLGLHTSKPTAKWI
+646 KSLGLHITKPSVMWV

-673 EQKIQDGLVPNVVG
+673 EQNVQSGIVPNVVG
-687 LTAKDAVYM
+687 LTIKDAVYM
-696 LENIGMKVRFHGKG
+696 LENLGMKVRFHGKG

-728 IIVLGL
+728 VIVLGL
-734 RSPIAE
+734 RSPRE
-740 EE
+740 EEK

>member
-1 MSNVSNDNKRRAVA
+1 MSNDNKQGTV
-15 RMSVVYLMLAAMF
+15 RMSIVYLLLGMMF
-28 IVVLVRV
+28 IVVFVRV
-35 VYLKTGERKEFWS
+35 VYLKTGERKEFWT
-48 KQENKRIIK
+48 KQEQKRIIK
-57 DRVVSAKRGNIYA
+57 ERVVSAKRGNIYA

-77 LLLLAT
+77 YLLLAT
-83 TEPQYDVF
+83 TEPQYDVY
-91 IDLGKHWVLD
+91 IDLGKSLEF
-101 KHNKRKDKEWVISQ
+101 DKESKHKVKQWVISQ
-115 ETFDKNLN
+115 EDFNKNMN

-130 KVFQTGRDCKTASEY
+130 KVFQNGRDCKSAAEY
-145 KKYFIKARKAERRYV
+145 KRYFLKARKAERRYV
-160 NVRRKVSEKELERM
+160 TVRRKVSEKELERM
-174 KRFPLIGKTTNRKKK
+174 KRFPLIGYQRFKRKKPTGK
-189 TAYSFVGAV
+189 YYFVGAV
-198 HVEKGA
+198 HVEKGS

-211 PMARRTIGINVTANG
+211 PMARRTIGINVTDNG

-247 TRLEIKINPNE
+247 KRLEIKINPNE
-258 WVPVNTE
+258 WVPVNTD

-287 AENSLRSCLDSSDA
+287 AENSLRSCLDSSEA

-315 IKAISNLSLNKD
+315 IKAISNLSLNKN
-327 GEYVELDN
+327 GEYVESDN

-354 MLLDKGFADT
+354 MLLDRGLADT

-371 IKNFPGNEKP
+371 VKNFPGNEKP
-381 IRDVGGVNH
+381 IRDVGGTNH

-400 MSSNVGISQLVYNV
+400 MSSNVGISQLVYNI
-414 YNKKRSDLSRD
+414 YNKKRADFSKD
-425 LKDYFPFEPLGLNIK
+425 LKEYFAFEPLGLNIK

-485 MLKPQFVQS
+485 MVKPQFVQS
-494 ILKDGKEVERFA
+494 VVKDGKEVERFA
-506 PIIMSESICKRETI
+506 PIIMSEAICKRETI

-613 GTRIDFNRT
+613 GTRIDFNKT
-622 NVNESTVKYP
+622 NIKESTVKYP
-632 IIGYG
+632 VIGYG

-646 KSLGLHTSKPTAKWI
+646 KSLGLHITKPSVMWV

-673 EQKIQDGLVPNVVG
+673 EQNVQSGIVPNVVG
-687 LTAKDAVYM
+687 LTIKDAVYM
-696 LENIGMKVRFHGKG
+696 LENLGMKVRFHGKG

-728 IIVLGL
+728 VIVLGL
-734 RSPIAE
+734 RSPRE
-740 EE
+740 EEK

>member
-1 MSNVSNDNKRRAVA
+1 MSNDNKQGTV
-15 RMSVVYLMLAAMF
+15 RMSIVYLLLGMMF
-28 IVVLVRV
+28 IVVFVRV
-35 VYLKTGERKEFWS
+35 VYLKTGERKEFWT
-48 KQENKRIIK
+48 KQEQKRIIK
-57 DRVVSAKRGNIYA
+57 ERVVSAKRGNIYA

-77 LLLLAT
+77 YLLLAT
-83 TEPQYDVF
+83 TEPQYDVY
-91 IDLGKHWVLD
+91 IDLGKSLEF
-101 KHNKRKDKEWVISQ
+101 DKESKHKVKQWVISQ
-115 ETFDKNLN
+115 EDFNKNMN

-130 KVFQTGRDCKTASEY
+130 KVFQNGRDCKSAAEY
-145 KKYFIKARKAERRYV
+145 KRYFLKARKAERRYV
-160 NVRRKVSEKELERM
+160 TVRRKVSEKELERM
-174 KRFPLIGKTTNRKKK
+174 KRFPLIGYQRFKRKKPTGK
-189 TAYSFVGAV
+189 YDFVGAV
-198 HVEKGA
+198 HVEKGS

-211 PMARRTIGINVTANG
+211 PMARRTIGINVTDNG

-247 TRLEIKINPNE
+247 KRLEIKINPNE
-258 WVPVNTE
+258 WVPVNTD

-287 AENSLRSCLDSSDA
+287 AENSLRSCLDSSEA

-315 IKAISNLSLNKD
+315 IKAISNLSLNKN
-327 GEYVELDN
+327 GEYVESDN

-354 MLLDKGFADT
+354 MLLDRGLADT

-371 IKNFPGNEKP
+371 VKNFPGNEKP
-381 IRDVGGVNH
+381 IRDVGGTNH

-400 MSSNVGISQLVYNV
+400 MSSNVGISQLVYNI
-414 YNKKRSDLSRD
+414 YNKKRADFSKD
-425 LKDYFPFEPLGLNIK
+425 LKEYFAFEPLGLNIK

-485 MLKPQFVQS
+485 MVKPQFVQS
-494 ILKDGKEVERFA
+494 VVKDGKEVERFA
-506 PIIMSESICKRETI
+506 PIIMSEAICKRETI

-613 GTRIDFNRT
+613 GTRIDFNKT
-622 NVNESTVKYP
+622 NIKESTVKYP
-632 IIGYG
+632 VIGYG

-646 KSLGLHTSKPTAKWI
+646 KSLGLHITKPSVMWV

-673 EQKIQDGLVPNVVG
+673 EQNVQSGIVPNVVG
-687 LTAKDAVYM
+687 LTIKDAVYM
-696 LENIGMKVRFHGKG
+696 LENLGMKVRFHGKG

-728 IIVLGL
+728 VIVLGL
-734 RSPIAE
+734 RSPRE
-740 EE
+740 EEK

>member
-1 MSNVSNDNKRRAVA
+1 MSNDNKQGTV
-15 RMSVVYLMLAAMF
+15 RMSIVYLLLGMMF
-28 IVVLVRV
+28 IVVFVRV
-35 VYLKTGERKEFWS
+35 VYLKTGERKEFWT
-48 KQENKRIIK
+48 KQEQKRIIK
-57 DRVVSAKRGNIYA
+57 ERVVSAKRGNIYA

-77 LLLLAT
+77 YLLLAT
-83 TEPQYDVF
+83 TEPQYDVY
-91 IDLGKHWVLD
+91 IDLGKSLEF
-101 KHNKRKDKEWVISQ
+101 DKESKHKVKQWVISQ
-115 ETFDKNLN
+115 EDFNKNMN

-130 KVFQTGRDCKTASEY
+130 KVFQTGRDCKSASEY
-145 KKYFIKARKAERRYV
+145 KRYFLKARKAERRYV
-160 NVRRKVSEKELERM
+160 TVRRKVSEKELERM
-174 KRFPLIGKTTNRKKK
+174 KRFPLIGYQRFKRKKPTGK
-189 TAYSFVGAV
+189 YDFVGAV
-198 HVEKGA
+198 HVEKGS

-211 PMARRTIGINVTANG
+211 PMARRTIGINVTDNG

-247 TRLEIKINPNE
+247 KRLEIKINPNE
-258 WVPVNTE
+258 WVPVNTD

-287 AENSLRSCLDSSDA
+287 AENSLRSCLDSSEA

-315 IKAISNLSLNKD
+315 IKAISNLSLNKN
-327 GEYVELDN
+327 GEYVESDN

-354 MLLDKGFADT
+354 MLLDRGLADT

-371 IKNFPGNEKP
+371 VKNFPGNEKP
-381 IRDVGGVNH
+381 IRDVGGTNH

-400 MSSNVGISQLVYNV
+400 MSSNVGISQLVYNI
-414 YNKKRSDLSRD
+414 YNKKRADFSKD
-425 LKDYFPFEPLGLNIK
+425 LKEYFAFEPLGLNIK

-485 MLKPQFVQS
+485 MVKPQFVQS
-494 ILKDGKEVERFA
+494 VVKDGKEVERFA
-506 PIIMSESICKRETI
+506 PIIMSEAICKRETI

-613 GTRIDFNRT
+613 GTRIDFNKT
-622 NVNESTVKYP
+622 NIKESTVKYP
-632 IIGYG
+632 VIGYG

-646 KSLGLHTSKPTAKWI
+646 KSLGLHITKPSVMWV

-673 EQKIQDGLVPNVVG
+673 EQNVQSGIVPNVVG
-687 LTAKDAVYM
+687 LTIKDAVYM
-696 LENIGMKVRFHGKG
+696 LENLGMKVRFHGKG

-728 IIVLGL
+728 VIVLGL
-734 RSPIAE
+734 RSPRE
-740 EE
+740 EEK

>member
-1 MSNVSNDNKRRAVA
+1 MSNDNKQGTV
-15 RMSVVYLMLAAMF
+15 RMSIVYLLLGMMF
-28 IVVLVRV
+28 IVVFVRV
-35 VYLKTGERKEFWS
+35 VYLKTGERKEFWT
-48 KQENKRIIK
+48 KQEQKRIIK
-57 DRVVSAKRGNIYA
+57 ERVVSAKRGNIYA

-77 LLLLAT
+77 YLLLAT
-83 TEPQYDVF
+83 TEPQYDVY
-91 IDLGKHWVLD
+91 IDLGKSLEF
-101 KHNKRKDKEWVISQ
+101 DKESKHKVKQWVISQ
-115 ETFDKNLN
+115 EDFNKNMN

-130 KVFQTGRDCKTASEY
+130 KVFQTGRDCKSAAEY
-145 KKYFIKARKAERRYV
+145 KRYFLKARKAERRYV
-160 NVRRKVSEKELERM
+160 TVRRKVSEKELERM
-174 KRFPLIGKTTNRKKK
+174 KRFPLIGYQRFKRKKPTGK
-189 TAYSFVGAV
+189 YDFVGAV
-198 HVEKGA
+198 HVEKGS

-211 PMARRTIGINVTANG
+211 PMARRTIGINVTDNG

-247 TRLEIKINPNE
+247 KRLEIKINPNE
-258 WVPVNTE
+258 WVPVNTD

-287 AENSLRSCLDSSDA
+287 AENSLRSCLDSSEA

-315 IKAISNLSLNKD
+315 IKAISNLSLNKN
-327 GEYVELDN
+327 GEYVESDN

-354 MLLDKGFADT
+354 MLLDRGLADT

-371 IKNFPGNEKP
+371 VKNFPGNEKP
-381 IRDVGGVNH
+381 IRDVGGTNH

-400 MSSNVGISQLVYNV
+400 MSSNVGISQLVYNI
-414 YNKKRSDLSRD
+414 YNKKRADFSKD
-425 LKDYFPFEPLGLNIK
+425 LKEYFAFEPLGLNIK

-485 MLKPQFVQS
+485 MVKPQFVQS
-494 ILKDGKEVERFA
+494 VVKDGKEVERFA
-506 PIIMSESICKRETI
+506 PIIMSEAICKRETI

-613 GTRIDFNRT
+613 GTRIDFNKT
-622 NVNESTVKYP
+622 NIKESTVKYP
-632 IIGYG
+632 VIGYG

-646 KSLGLHTSKPTAKWI
+646 KSLGLHITKPSVMWV

-673 EQKIQDGLVPNVVG
+673 EQNVQSGIVPNVVG
-687 LTAKDAVYM
+687 LTIKDAVYM
-696 LENIGMKVRFHGKG
+696 LENLGMEVRFHGKG

-728 IIVLGL
+728 VIVLGL
-734 RSPIAE
+734 RSPRE
-740 EE
+740 EEK

>member
-1 MSNVSNDNKRRAVA
+1 MSNDNKQGTV
-15 RMSVVYLMLAAMF
+15 RMSIVYLLLGVMF
-28 IVVLVRV
+28 IVVFVRV
-35 VYLKTGERKEFWS
+35 VYLKTGERKEFWT
-48 KQENKRIIK
+48 KQEQKRIIK
-57 DRVVSAKRGNIYA
+57 ERVVSAKRGNIYA

-77 LLLLAT
+77 YLLLAT
-83 TEPQYDVF
+83 TEPQYDVY
-91 IDLGKHWVLD
+91 IDLGKSLEF
-101 KHNKRKDKEWVISQ
+101 DKESKHKVKQWVISQ
-115 ETFDKNLN
+115 EDFNKNMN

-130 KVFQTGRDCKTASEY
+130 KVFQTGRDCKSAAEY
-145 KKYFIKARKAERRYV
+145 KRYFLKARKAERRYV
-160 NVRRKVSEKELERM
+160 TVRRKVSEKELERM
-174 KRFPLIGKTTNRKKK
+174 KRFPLIGYQRFKRKKPTGK
-189 TAYSFVGAV
+189 YDFVGAV
-198 HVEKGA
+198 HVEKGS

-211 PMARRTIGINVTANG
+211 PMARRTIGINVTDNG

-247 TRLEIKINPNE
+247 KRLEIKINPNE
-258 WVPVNTE
+258 WVPVNTD

-287 AENSLRSCLDSSDA
+287 AENSLRSCLDSSEA

-315 IKAISNLSLNKD
+315 IKAISNLSLNKN
-327 GEYVELDN
+327 GEYVESDN

-354 MLLDKGFADT
+354 MLLDRGLADT

-381 IRDVGGVNH
+381 IRDVGGTNH

-400 MSSNVGISQLVYNV
+400 MSSNVGISQLVYNI
-414 YNKKRSDLSRD
+414 YNKKRADFSKD
-425 LKDYFPFEPLGLNIK
+425 LKEYFAFEPLGLNIK

-485 MLKPQFVQS
+485 MVKPQFVQS
-494 ILKDGKEVERFA
+494 VVKDGKEVERFA
-506 PIIMSESICKRETI
+506 PIIMSEAICKRETI

-613 GTRIDFNRT
+613 GTRIDFNKT
-622 NVNESTVKYP
+622 NIKESTVKYP
-632 IIGYG
+632 VIGYG

-646 KSLGLHTSKPTAKWI
+646 KSLGLHITKPSVMWV

-673 EQKIQDGLVPNVVG
+673 EQNVQSGIVPNVVG
-687 LTAKDAVYM
+687 LTIKDAVYM
-696 LENIGMKVRFHGKG
+696 LENLGMKVRFHGKG

-728 IIVLGL
+728 VIVLGL
-734 RSPIAE
+734 RSPRE
-740 EE
+740 EEK